1 MSKSCVMYPTVE
13 TPRGKERSKMFME
26 LGDILQDR
34 NATVDA
40 YYASISKWFEDY
52 GHDLKKNDQG
62 QWSGRDVL
70 ALTPVGDMF
79 PASTYGD
86 YMVRTYAGEQNHF
99 ETYDSA
105 FAAVREGNKDPIS
118 ERTPLV
124 PEVTEEGY
132 KLSYT
137 EDREAKADA
146 ERQAVLRGR
155 IMALLEHY
163 GIPVEH
169 FEAIEEGLR
178 QAGETVFLETAQ
190 ATNKLA
196 ALIRVANGS
205 SNEVLTEELA
215 HIALEFAPPALRERL
230 SNAISNTQV
239 KEMLGEE
246 FETYSELYEGSQ
258 DLLRREAMA
267 KLLTQHILG
276 QYEGKHS
283 SFLSRIWQAIKDL
296 FHGIT
301 DGAFLNEVERTDR
314 LFRDYA
320 SKIVAK
326 KALLSNEHL
335 SEIVK
340 GKSLYAAIANDT
352 GVRSQ
357 ISAIDKVGQLM
368 KSRINAFYSQT
379 INKGEMMK
387 TVLDED
393 RVEDISKARDFLG
406 AASGRVNYALGTAIA
421 VDAIDS
427 LIEGLTIMND
437 YASMVV
443 NQMQDVETLLNNNNA
458 DKDLVAY
465 NVSASLLR
473 NIYMVIANL
482 EENKT
487 LAGEIISMLNMRG
500 SEGGVQMSDKERER
514 LIKMA
519 TEIKSKLADHELEAK
534 KAVDKDN
541 LKEKMADLV
550 IDQIIKYF
558 VNAKDG
564 NGNPLF
570 KDADDAREALKNEIL
585 RDFGKYSSKS
595 NIFSAMLTPVGTNG
609 DLIHT
614 LMNRFIKVTEA
625 SANVAIIERT
635 EYAEKKLSE
644 IKEKYG
650 LENESQWALM
660 RDENGRITGEIVTP
674 FKWFEF
680 EEEKQKIAEKVED
693 HLGKMVK
700 DFRDKNGLN
709 PTAQIV
715 RGWKS
720 ALELKYIEEWEID
733 HGSSFTEEY
742 VIGTNPDGSEKVE
755 TFPGPHFKNEAY
767 DKLSEEQ
774 KAFVNAMYSLKRKLD
789 LSAGLKPE
797 PWKAPLIAKRGSSK
811 ELNPFKRIAA
821 TNWKQYLLGGVI
833 GIEEFEGVHTRDPL
847 GTLLFVH
854 KPKGYTQFGL
864 ELSKNPDVDYHTDP
878 ISMMKAYA
886 ATSAYYTRMSAIK
899 HIVELTRILDVEN
912 RGYNKRGNGVGRGKM
927 SDYDAF
933 INRTIYEKNVINDER
948 PDWDKRLDAVIDPFN
963 DLVYVTGL
971 GLNVVSGIKN
981 LINGFL
987 RATALGDSRTGYNAT
1002 SLVKAALLAHREI
1015 PNRWKFNKRGLID
1028 DPLTSLLFLMDSSH
1042 DGREAFMQGNVSQIR
1057 SLMSLFSTET
1067 LMAPLTMGDEWMK
1080 TSFAI
1085 AYLLNI
1091 EAGELN
1097 PVAKEEFKGKSLYDY
1112 MKSLE
1117 IPEGTKITKFVEEE
1131 LIKFSGA
1138 KDRQEMYDWLG
1149 GHSQRLLLG
1158 TQRVLGAYN
1167 DNDRAALNSYAI
1179 GRALLTFRN
1188 WMPVIISD
1196 MFRGTRYNVQNGE
1209 FEEGAYVTLWKMMH
1223 VKGKDGKNSISA
1235 MHALGTAAV
1244 AMFVPLMIFKNLR
1257 GAVQKKFNLTDMQ
1270 ANNLHRLGR
1279 SALIVHA
1286 MRAIADTL
1294 YLAMLTMGFSD
1305 DDDDEP
1311 WYEKLAEL
1319 AMHFIMS
1326 LTPILGPQAVKRG
1339 WIHTD
1344 LYDRMRRNY
1353 ARFNE
1358 AADNSTSSEMETARR
1373 YLNKEM
1379 KEISLGFI
1387 ADLYGLASAGS
1398 NELHPGD
1405 PIAFAM
1411 AMVQNNMLG
1420 DGAGVKKMDPV
1431 QSLESMATS
1440 GVAGYKTITNLLG
1453 GIGDTYNRIASNSQE
1468 GKKKANPTEWENENR
1483 YIEESDDSFIVKAWR
1498 RYKNDMENGSPA
1510 DKTFWNAF
1518 VVGLIGRNM
1527 FNIPF
1532 VGDQFREKQMKDIK
1546 KYQPSYLTP
1555 LPDSF
1560 FMKYENLAGE
1570 GLSDYE
1576 VFERGDSDDDGL
1588 NVAY

>member
-1 MSKSCVMYPTVE
+1 MYIDFNEV
-13 TPRGKERSKMFME
+13 
-26 LGDILQDR
+26 LGNRTDSA
-34 NATVDA
+34 NA
-40 YYASISKWFEDY
+40 YYASTSRWFQDY

-79 PASTYGD
+79 PASSYGS
-86 YMVRTYAGEQNHF
+86 YMVRTYAGEDNHF

-105 FAAVREGNKDPIS
+105 FAAVRKGNKDPIS

-163 GIPVEH
+163 GIPVEY

-230 SNAISNTQV
+230 SAGISNAQV
-239 KEMLGEE
+239 KEILGEE
-246 FETYSELYEGSQ
+246 LETYSELYEGSQ

-340 GKSLYAAIANDT
+340 GRSLYAAIANGT
-352 GVRSQ
+352 GIKNQV
-357 ISAIDKVGQLM
+357 AGLVKMAETM
-368 KSRINAFYSQT
+368 KSRVNAFYSQSVE
-379 INKGEMMK
+379 KGDLLK
-387 TVLDED
+387 AGLNED
-393 RVEDISKARDFLG
+393 RANEIDRTSSLLG
-406 AASGRVNYALGTAIA
+406 VASGRVNSALGTAIA
-421 VDAIDS
+421 VDAIDN
-427 LIEGLTIMND
+427 LIEGLTAMND
-437 YASMVV
+437 YASAVAG
-443 NQMQDVETLLNNNNA
+443 QMRDLETILGTSDK

-465 NVSASLLR
+465 NTSASLLR
-473 NIYMVIANL
+473 NMYMVLYNL
-482 EENKT
+482 EENQN
-487 LAGEIISMLNMRG
+487 LATQIINMLNIKSG
-500 SEGGVQMSDKERER
+500 SDSIQMSNAERER
-514 LIKMA
+514 LIA
-519 TEIKSKLADHELEAK
+519 FAEDIRYEIKKNKLKIADSL
-534 KAVDKDN
+534 DKDN
-541 LKEKMADLV
+541 LKSKMADII

-564 NGNPLF
+564 NGELLF
-570 KDADDAREALKNEIL
+570 DDEDAARTALRREIL
-585 RDFGKYSSKS
+585 EDAGKFSSKN
-595 NIFSAMLTPVGTNG
+595 NIFSAFLTPVATNG

-614 LMNRFIKVTEA
+614 LMARFIKVTEA
-625 SANVAIIERT
+625 KANAAVLERAKM
-635 EYAEKKLSE
+635 AEAKMTE
-644 IKEKYG
+644 IKKKYN

-660 RDENGRITGEIVTP
+660 RDEKGKITGEIVTP
-674 FKWFEF
+674 HKWLEF
-680 EEEKQKIAEKVED
+680 EAEKEKIAEKVEKE
-693 HLGKMVK
+693 LNRLMAEYRK
-700 DFRDKNGLN
+700 KNKAPMPSESIQDRRKN
-709 PTAQIV
+709 
-715 RGWKS
+715 
-720 ALELKYIEEWEID
+720 LEERYIEEWERD
-733 HGSSFTEEY
+733 HGSKFTEKY
-742 VIGTNPDGSEKVE
+742 IVGKNKDGSDKYE
-755 TFPGPHFKNEAY
+755 TLPGSFFDNKAY
-767 DKLSEEQ
+767 DKLSDGQ
-774 KAFVNAMYSLKRKLD
+774 KEFVDMMYDLKESLD
-789 LSAGLKPE
+789 LWSGLKPE
-797 PWKAPLIAKRGSSK
+797 PWKAPLVARRGSSK

-821 TNWKQYLLGGVI
+821 TNWRQYLLGGVI
-833 GIEEFEGVHTRDPL
+833 GIEEFEGVHTSDPL

-864 ELSKNPDVDYHTDP
+864 ELSKNPDVDYLTDP
-878 ISMMKAYA
+878 IGMMKAYA
-886 ATSAYYTRMSAIK
+886 ASSAYYTRMAAIK

-912 RGYNKRGNGVGRGKM
+912 RGYDGRVKGSSRNRM
-927 SDYDAF
+927 ADYDAF

-948 PDWDKRLDAVIDPFN
+948 PDWDKKLDAAMDPFN
-963 DLVYVTGL
+963 DLVYVSGL
-971 GLNVVSGIKN
+971 GLNAVSGIKN
-981 LINGFL
+981 LMNGFL

-1002 SLVKAALLAHREI
+1002 SLVKAILLAHREL
-1015 PNRWKFNKRGLID
+1015 PNRWKFNKRGIID

-1042 DGREAFMQGNVSQIR
+1042 DGRQAFMQGNVSHIR
-1057 SLMSLFSTET
+1057 SLQSLFAAET
-1067 LMAPLTMGDEWMK
+1067 LMAPLAMGDEWMK
-1080 TSFAI
+1080 QSFAI

-1097 PVAKEEFKGKSLYDY
+1097 KEAKEKFKGVSLYDY
-1112 MKSLE
+1112 MKSLKV
-1117 IPEGTKITKFVEEE
+1117 PEGAKMTKFVEQA
-1131 LIKFSGA
+1131 LMDFSGA
-1138 KDRQEMYDWLG
+1138 KDKEEMYNWLG

-1158 TQRVLGAYN
+1158 TQRTLGAYN
-1167 DNDRAALNSYAI
+1167 DNDRAAANSYAI
-1179 GRALLTFRN
+1179 GRAVLTLRS

-1196 MFRGTRYNVQNGE
+1196 MFRGTRYNVQNQE
-1209 FEEGAYVTLWKMMH
+1209 FEEGGYVTLWRMMH
-1223 VKGKDGKNSISA
+1223 VKGEDGKNSLSA
-1235 MHALGTAAV
+1235 MHVLGTAAV
-1244 AMFVPLMIFKNLR
+1244 AMFLPLMISKTFR
-1257 GAVQKKFNLTDMQ
+1257 GAVRKKFHLSDMQ

-1286 MRAIADTL
+1286 MRAINDTL

-1326 LTPILGPQAVKRG
+1326 LTPILGPQVVKRG
-1339 WIHTD
+1339 LIHTD

-1358 AADNSTSSEMETARR
+1358 AADNATSSDMETARR

-1379 KEISLGFI
+1379 KEISLGFV

-1411 AMVQNNMLG
+1411 AMVQNNVFG
-1420 DGAGVKKMDPV
+1420 AGAGVKKVDFG
-1431 QSLESMATS
+1431 QSIESMATS
-1440 GVAGYKTITNLLG
+1440 GVAGYKTMMSLFS

-1468 GKKKANPTEWENENR
+1468 GRKKANPTEWENENQ

-1510 DKTFWNAF
+1510 DKTFWNVF
-1518 VVGLIGRNM
+1518 IVGVIGRNM
-1527 FNIPF
+1527 FNVPF
-1532 VGDQFREKQMKDIK
+1532 INDQFREKQMKDIK

-1576 VFERGDSDDDGL
+1576 VFERSDSDGDGL
-1588 NVAY
+1588 DVAY

>member
-1 MSKSCVMYPTVE
+1 MGKSCVMYPTVE

-79 PASTYGD
+79 PASMYGD

-99 ETYDSA
+99 DNYQSVFT
-105 FAAVREGNKDPIS
+105 AVREGNKDPIS

-230 SNAISNTQV
+230 SNAISNAQV
-239 KEMLGEE
+239 KEILGEE

-267 KLLTQHILG
+267 KLLTKHILG
-276 QYEGKHS
+276 QYEGKYS

-340 GKSLYAAIANDT
+340 GKSLYAAIANST
-352 GVRSQ
+352 GIKNEIAGINR
-357 ISAIDKVGQLM
+357 IAEKL
-368 KSRINAFYSQT
+368 KSRINAFYSQSVK
-379 INKGEMMK
+379 KGELFK
-387 TVLDED
+387 TNLDED
-393 RVEDISKARDFLG
+393 RIDYIDGARNLLG
-406 AASGRVNYALGTAIA
+406 VASGRVNSALGTAIA
-421 VDAIDS
+421 VDAIDN
-427 LIEGLTIMND
+427 LIEGLTVMND
-437 YASMVV
+437 YASAVV
-443 NQMQDVETLLNNNNA
+443 DQMKDVDNILTNG
-458 DKDLVAY
+458 DKSLVAY

-473 NIYMVIANL
+473 NIYMVAKNL

-487 LAGEIISMLNMRG
+487 LANDIISMLNKTEG
-500 SEGGVQMSDKERER
+500 SEAIQMSDSERSR
-514 LIKMA
+514 LIEFTRSIKKKIADNQTDINASIDAYNLKDKMA
-519 TEIKSKLADHELEAK
+519 EII
-534 KAVDKDN
+534 
-541 LKEKMADLV
+541 
-550 IDQIIKYF
+550 IDQVIEYF
-558 VNAKDG
+558 KDAKDG
-564 NGNPLF
+564 YGNKLF
-570 KDADDAREALKNEIL
+570 KTEGEAREALKDEIL
-585 RDFGKYSSKS
+585 QDLGKYSSK
-595 NIFSAMLTPVGTNG
+595 NNKLSAFLTPVATNG
-609 DLIHT
+609 DLIHV
-614 LMNRFIKVTEA
+614 LIARFIKATENRGNMAIMARTEA
-625 SANVAIIERT
+625 T
-635 EYAEKKLSE
+635 ESKLTE
-644 IKEKYG
+644 IKEKYN
-650 LENESQWALM
+650 LQNEDQWSLR
-660 RDENGRITGEIVTP
+660 RDKNGRITGEIVSP
-674 FKWFEF
+674 FKWLEF
-680 EEEKQKIAEKVED
+680 EAEKEKIAEKVE
-693 HLGKMVK
+693 K
-700 DFRDKNGLN
+700 GLN
-709 PTAQIV
+709 EKLAEYRRIHKANMDYESVHQER
-715 RGWKS
+715 RG
-720 ALELKYIEEWEID
+720 LEEYYKEEWERE
-733 HGSSFTEEY
+733 HGSKLTEEY
-742 VIGTNPDGSEKVE
+742 IVGQREDGSDIVE
-755 TFPGPHFKNEAY
+755 TLPGDFFRNEEYYNLNDRQKEFVDTLY
-767 DKLSEEQ
+767 DIK
-774 KAFVNAMYSLKRKLD
+774 KDLD
-789 LSAGLKPE
+789 VWSGLKPE
-797 PWKAPLIAKRGSSK
+797 PWKLPLFARRGSSK
-811 ELNPFKRIAA
+811 ELNPVKRVAA
-821 TNWKQYLLGGVI
+821 INWKQKILGGVI
-833 GIEEFEGVHTRDPL
+833 GIEEYEGVHTKDPL

-864 ELSKNPDVDYHTDP
+864 ELSKNPDVDYLTDP
-878 ISMMKAYA
+878 IGAMKNYA
-886 ATSAYYTRMSAIK
+886 ASSAYYTRMAAIR

-912 RGYNKRGNGVGRGKM
+912 RNYNRHSEKGVGRDKM
-927 SDYDAF
+927 ADYDAF

-948 PDWDKRLDAVIDPFN
+948 PDWDKKLDAAMDPFN

-971 GLNVVSGIKN
+971 GLNAVSGIKN
-981 LINGFL
+981 IINGFL

-1002 SLVKAALLAHREI
+1002 SLVKAILLAHREI
-1015 PNRWKFNKRGLID
+1015 PNRWKFNKRGIVE

-1042 DGREAFMQGNVSQIR
+1042 DGREAFMQGNVSQVR

-1085 AYLLNI
+1085 AYLLNV

-1097 PVAKEEFKGKSLYDY
+1097 PEAKEKFKGKSLYDY
-1112 MKSLE
+1112 MKNLKA
-1117 IPEGTKITKFVEEE
+1117 PEGVRMTKFVEDS
-1131 LIKFSGA
+1131 LIAFSGA
-1138 KDRQEMYDWLG
+1138 KDREEMYNWLG

-1158 TQRVLGAYN
+1158 TQRTLGAYN
-1167 DNDRAALNSYAI
+1167 DNDRAAANSYAI
-1179 GRALLTFRN
+1179 GRAVLTFRN

-1196 MFRGTRYNVQNGE
+1196 MFRGTRYNAQNQE
-1209 FEEGAYVTLWKMMH
+1209 FEEGAYTTLWKMMH
-1223 VKGKDGKNSISA
+1223 VKGEDGKDSISA

-1244 AMFVPLMIFKNLR
+1244 AMFVPFMISKTLR
-1257 GAVQKKFNLTDMQ
+1257 GAVQKKFHLSDMQ

-1286 MRAIADTL
+1286 MRALTDTL
-1294 YLAMLTMGFSD
+1294 YVAMLTMGFAD

-1311 WYEKLAEL
+1311 WYETLAQL
-1319 AMHFIMS
+1319 ALHFLTS
-1326 LTPILGPQAVKRG
+1326 LTPLLGPYAVKLG
-1339 WIHTD
+1339 LIHTD

-1353 ARFNE
+1353 ARYNE
-1358 AADNSTSSEMETARR
+1358 AADKSTSQQLETAKRF
-1373 YLNKEM
+1373 LNKQM
-1379 KEISLGFI
+1379 KDISLGII

-1411 AMVQNNMLG
+1411 AMVQNNMFG
-1420 DGAGVKKMDPV
+1420 AGAGVKKMDFG
-1431 QSLESMATS
+1431 QSIESMATS
-1440 GVAGYKTITNLLG
+1440 GVAGYKTMMSLFS
-1453 GIGDTYNRIASNSQE
+1453 GIGDTYNRIVNNSQE

-1510 DKTFWNAF
+1510 DRTFWNVF
-1518 VVGLIGRNM
+1518 VVGIIGRNM
-1527 FNIPF
+1527 FNMPF
-1532 VGDQFREKQMKDIK
+1532 VGDSFREKQMKDIK
-1546 KYQPSYLTP
+1546 KYQPTYLTP
-1555 LPDSF
+1555 LPDNF
-1560 FMKYENLAGE
+1560 FMKYNNLAGDAV
-1570 GLSDYE
+1570 LDYG
-1576 VFERGDSDDDGL
+1576 VFHRDSDDDE
-1588 NVAY
+1588 

>member
-1 MSKSCVMYPTVE
+1 MFPIVE
-13 TPRGKERSKMFME
+13 TPRGKEKSQMFLDFNE
-26 LGDILQDR
+26 VLGSRTDSA
-34 NATVDA
+34 NA
-40 YYASISKWFEDY
+40 YYASTSRWFSDY

-62 QWSGRDVL
+62 QWSGRDAL

-79 PASTYGD
+79 PASSYGS
-86 YMVRTYAGEQNHF
+86 YMVRTYAGEDNHF
-99 ETYDSA
+99 DTYDSV
-105 FAAVREGNKDPIS
+105 FAAVRKGNKDSIS

-155 IMALLEHY
+155 VTALLEHY
-163 GIPVEH
+163 GIPVEY

-205 SNEVLTEELA
+205 SSEVLTEELA

-230 SNAISNTQV
+230 SAAISDAQV
-239 KEMLGEE
+239 KEILGDE

-267 KLLTQHILG
+267 KLLTKHILG

-283 SFLSRIWQAIKDL
+283 SFLRRIWQAIKDL

-335 SEIVK
+335 SEVLK
-340 GKSLYAAIANDT
+340 GKSLYAAITNGA

-357 ISAIDKVGQLM
+357 IAAVDKIGREM

-387 TVLDED
+387 TKLNED
-393 RVEDISKARDFLG
+393 RVGRINEAATLLG
-406 AASGRVNYALGTAIA
+406 VASGRVKSALGTAIA

-437 YASMVV
+437 YATMVV
-443 NQMQDVETLLNNNNA
+443 GQMRDIESLLQ
-458 DKDLVAY
+458 KEEGKEIDLVAY
-465 NVSASLLR
+465 NVAASLLR
-473 NIYMVIANL
+473 NIYMVMENL
-482 EENKT
+482 EENEKLARDLINT
-487 LAGEIISMLNMRG
+487 LKVESGNDSI
-500 SEGGVQMSDKERER
+500 QMSDSERQR
-514 LIKMA
+514 LIGMA
-519 TEIKSKLADHELEAK
+519 TEIESKLSEHRLSVEGAVK
-534 KAVDKDN
+534 KAN
-541 LKEKMADLV
+541 LREKMAEV
-550 IDQIIKYF
+550 VVDQIVRYF

-564 NGNPLF
+564 NGNLLF
-570 KDADDAREALKNEIL
+570 DNEEQARAALMKEIL
-585 RDFGKYSSKS
+585 SDTSKYTSRT
-595 NIFSAMLTPVGTNG
+595 NLLSALLTPVGTNT

-614 LMNRFIKVTEA
+614 LMARFIKTTEGQ
-625 SANVAIIERT
+625 ANMAVIQRT
-635 EYAEKKLSE
+635 KFTEEKLKE
-644 IKEKYG
+644 VKEKYN

-660 RDENGRITGEIVTP
+660 RDERGRITGEIVSP
-674 FKWFEF
+674 YRWLDFEA
-680 EEEKQKIAEKVED
+680 EKEKIAEKVEAD
-693 HLGKMVK
+693 IRGIINDYRKANRGKSMPSESIQNRRK
-700 DFRDKNGLN
+700 M
-709 PTAQIV
+709 
-715 RGWKS
+715 
-720 ALELKYIEEWEID
+720 LEEAYIEEWERE
-733 HGSSFTEEY
+733 HGSFFTENLI
-742 VIGTNPDGSEKVE
+742 VGTNKDGSDRYE
-755 TFPGPHFKNEAY
+755 TLPGPFFENKAY
-767 DKLSEEQ
+767 DKLSDGQ
-774 KAFVNAMYSLKRKLD
+774 KEFVDLMYDLKESLDRW
-789 LSAGLKPE
+789 SGLKPE
-797 PWKAPLIAKRGSSK
+797 PWKAPLIARQGSSK

-821 TNWKQYLLGGVI
+821 TNWKQYILGGVV
-833 GIEEFEGVHTRDPL
+833 GIEEYEGVHTRDPL
-847 GTLLFVH
+847 GTMLFVH

-864 ELSKNPDVDYHTDP
+864 ELSKNPDVDYLTDP
-878 ISMMKAYA
+878 IGMMKAYA
-886 ATSAYYTRMSAIK
+886 ASSAYYTRMAAIK
-899 HIVELTRILDVEN
+899 HIVELTRILDIEA
-912 RGYNKRGNGVGRGKM
+912 RGYSERSGGKRNRM
-927 SDYDAF
+927 SDYDSF

-948 PDWDKRLDAVIDPFN
+948 PDWDKRMDAVMDPFN
-963 DLVYVTGL
+963 DLVYVSGL
-971 GLNVVSGIKN
+971 GLNAVSGIKN

-1002 SLVKAALLAHREI
+1002 TLVKAIIVAHREI
-1015 PNRWKFNKRGLID
+1015 PNRWKFNKRGIID

-1042 DGREAFMQGNVSQIR
+1042 DGRQAFMQGNISQVR
-1057 SLMSLFSTET
+1057 SLQSLFATET

-1085 AYLLNI
+1085 AYLLNV

-1097 PVAKEEFKGKSLYDY
+1097 QEAKEKFKGVSLYDY
-1112 MKSLE
+1112 MKGLKA
-1117 IPEGTKITKFVEEE
+1117 PEGTKMTKFVEQA
-1131 LIKFSGA
+1131 LIDFSGA
-1138 KDRQEMYDWLG
+1138 KTKEEMYNWLG

-1158 TQRVLGAYN
+1158 TQRTLGAYN

-1209 FEEGAYVTLWKMMH
+1209 FEEGAYTTLWKMMH
-1223 VKGKDGKNSISA
+1223 VKGEDGKNSISA

-1244 AMFVPLMIFKNLR
+1244 AMFVPLMISKTLR
-1257 GAVQKKFNLTDMQ
+1257 GAVQKKFHLSDMQ

-1286 MRAIADTL
+1286 MRAITDTL

-1319 AMHFIMS
+1319 AMHFLMS
-1326 LTPILGPQAVKRG
+1326 LTPLLGPLAVK
-1339 WIHTD
+1339 WDLIHTD

-1358 AADNSTSSEMETARR
+1358 AADNATSSEMESARR
-1373 YLNKEM
+1373 HLNKEM

-1420 DGAGVKKMDPV
+1420 DGAGMKKMDFS
-1431 QSLESMATS
+1431 QSIESMATS

-1468 GKKKANPTEWENENR
+1468 GRKKANPTEWENENR

-1510 DKTFWNAF
+1510 DKTFWNVF
-1518 VVGLIGRNM
+1518 IVGVIGRNM
-1527 FNIPF
+1527 FNMPF

-1576 VFERGDSDDDGL
+1576 VFERGDSDGDGL
-1588 NVAY
+1588 DVAY

>member
-1 MSKSCVMYPTVE
+1 MFPMVE
-13 TPRGKERSKMFME
+13 TPRGKEKSQMFLDFNE
-26 LGDILQDR
+26 VLGNRTDSA
-34 NATVDA
+34 NA
-40 YYASISKWFEDY
+40 YYASTSRWFQDY

-79 PASTYGD
+79 PASSYGS
-86 YMVRTYAGEQNHF
+86 YMVRTYAGEDNHF
-99 ETYDSA
+99 DTYESA
-105 FAAVREGNKDPIS
+105 FEAVRKGNKDPIS

-124 PEVTEEGY
+124 PGVTEEGY

-163 GIPVEH
+163 GIPVEY

-196 ALIRVANGS
+196 ALIRVANDS
-205 SNEVLTEELA
+205 SNKVLTEELA

-230 SNAISNTQV
+230 SAAISDAQV
-239 KEMLGEE
+239 KEILGNEY
-246 FETYSELYEGSQ
+246 ETYRELYEGSQ
-258 DLLRREAMA
+258 DLMRREAMA
-267 KLLTQHILG
+267 KLLTKHIIG

-301 DGAFLNEVERTDR
+301 DGAFLNEIERTDR

-340 GKSLYAAIANDT
+340 GKSLYAAIANGTGIKNQVAGLVEIADT
-352 GVRSQ
+352 
-357 ISAIDKVGQLM
+357 M
-368 KSRINAFYSQT
+368 KSRVNAFYAQSVK
-379 INKGEMMK
+379 KGDLLK
-387 TVLDED
+387 AGLNED
-393 RVEDISKARDFLG
+393 RANEIDRTSSLLG
-406 AASGRVNYALGTAIA
+406 VASGRVNSALGTAIA
-421 VDAIDS
+421 VDAIDN
-427 LIEGLTIMND
+427 LIEGLTAMND
-437 YASMVV
+437 YASAVAG
-443 NQMQDVETLLNNNNA
+443 QM
-458 DKDLVAY
+458 KDLETILQGSKKDLIAY
-465 NVSASLLR
+465 NTSASLLR
-473 NIYMVIANL
+473 NMYMVLYNL
-482 EENKT
+482 EENERIT
-487 LAGEIISMLNMRG
+487 IQIIDMLNIKYG
-500 SEGGVQMSDKERER
+500 QDSIQMSNTERER
-514 LIKMA
+514 LISFA
-519 TEIKSKLADHELEAK
+519 ESIRDEIRKNKLKIADSLDKNDLKS
-534 KAVDKDN
+534 
-541 LKEKMADLV
+541 KMADIV

-558 VNAKDG
+558 VDAKDG
-564 NGNPLF
+564 NGGRLF
-570 KDADDAREALKNEIL
+570 ENEDAAREALRNEIL
-585 RDFGKYSSKS
+585 NDIGRFSSKN
-595 NIFSAMLTPVGTNG
+595 NIFAAFLTPVATNG

-614 LMNRFIKVTEA
+614 LMSRFIKATETRA
-625 SANVAIIERT
+625 HAAIMERT
-635 EYAEKKLSE
+635 EMTESKLTE
-644 IKEKYG
+644 IKKKYN

-660 RDENGRITGEIVTP
+660 RDKNGRITGEIVTP
-674 FKWFEF
+674 HKWLEF
-680 EEEKQKIAEKVED
+680 EAEKEKIKEKV
-693 HLGKMVK
+693 
-700 DFRDKNGLN
+700 DKELN
-709 PTAQIV
+709 RLMAEYRKANNAPMPSESIQD
-715 RGWKS
+715 RRRS
-720 ALELKYIEEWEID
+720 LEMAYTEEWERE
-733 HGSSFTEEY
+733 HGSKFTEKY
-742 VIGTNPDGSEKVE
+742 IVGKNKDGSDIYE
-755 TFPGPHFKNEAY
+755 TLPGPFFDNEAY
-767 DKLSEEQ
+767 DKLNDGQ
-774 KAFVNAMYSLKRKLD
+774 KEFVDAMYDLKESLD
-789 LSAGLKPE
+789 LWSGLKPE
-797 PWKAPLIAKRGSSK
+797 PWKAPLIARRGSSK

-821 TNWKQYLLGGVI
+821 TNWNQYILGGVV
-833 GIEEFEGVHTRDPL
+833 GIEEFEGVHTSDPL

-864 ELSKNPDVDYHTDP
+864 ELSKNPDVDYQTDP
-878 ISMMKAYA
+878 ISMMKSYA
-886 ATSAYYTRMSAIK
+886 TSSAYYTRMAAIK

-912 RGYNKRGNGVGRGKM
+912 RGYNSRTKGSSRNRM
-927 SDYDAF
+927 ADYDAF

-948 PDWDKRLDAVIDPFN
+948 SDWDKKLDAVMDPFN

-971 GLNVVSGIKN
+971 GLNAVSGVKN

-1002 SLVKAALLAHREI
+1002 SLMKAILLAHREI
-1015 PNRWKFNKRGLID
+1015 PNRWKFNKMGIVE
-1028 DPLTSLLFLMDSSH
+1028 DPLTSLLFLMDSGH
-1042 DGREAFMQGNVSQIR
+1042 DGREAFMQGNVSQLR
-1057 SLMSLFSTET
+1057 SLMSLFSTNT

-1080 TSFAI
+1080 QSFAI
-1085 AYLLNI
+1085 AYLLNV
-1091 EAGELN
+1091 EAGELDQA
-1097 PVAKEEFKGKSLYDY
+1097 AKEKFKGKSLYDY
-1112 MKSLE
+1112 MKDLKA
-1117 IPEGTKITKFVEEE
+1117 PEGEKMTKFVEQA
-1131 LIKFSGA
+1131 LIDFSGA
-1138 KDRQEMYDWLG
+1138 KTKEAMYDWLG

-1158 TQRVLGAYN
+1158 TQRALGAYN
-1167 DNDRAALNSYAI
+1167 DSDRAAANSYAI
-1179 GRALLTFRN
+1179 GRAVLTFRN

-1196 MFRGTRYNVQNGE
+1196 MFRGTRFNVQNQE
-1209 FEEGAYVTLWKMMH
+1209 FEEGGYVTLWRMMH
-1223 VKGKDGKNSISA
+1223 VKDKDGKNSISA

-1244 AMFVPLMIFKNLR
+1244 AMFLPLMIFKTLR

-1286 MRAIADTL
+1286 MRAITDTL
-1294 YLAMLTMGFSD
+1294 YLAMLTMGFAD

-1319 AMHFIMS
+1319 AMHFLMS
-1326 LTPILGPQAVKRG
+1326 LTPLLGPLAVK
-1339 WIHTD
+1339 WDLIHTD

-1358 AADNSTSSEMETARR
+1358 AADNATSSEMESARR
-1373 YLNKEM
+1373 HLNKEM

-1387 ADLYGLASAGS
+1387 ADLYGIASAGS

-1411 AMVQNNMLG
+1411 AMVQNNMFG
-1420 DGAGVKKMDPV
+1420 AGAGVKKMDPA

-1440 GVAGYKTITNLLG
+1440 GVAGYKTITNILG

-1468 GKKKANPTEWENENR
+1468 GRKKTNPTEWENENR

-1510 DKTFWNAF
+1510 DKTFWNVF
-1518 VVGLIGRNM
+1518 IVGIIGRNM
-1527 FNIPF
+1527 FNVPF
-1532 VGDQFREKQMKDIK
+1532 INDEFREKQMKDIK

-1560 FMKYENLAGE
+1560 FMKYEGLAGE
-1570 GLSDYE
+1570 DLSDYE
-1576 VFERGDSDDDGL
+1576 VFERGDSDGDGL
-1588 NVAY
+1588 DVAY

>member
-1 MSKSCVMYPTVE
+1 MSKSCVMYPTVN
-13 TPRGKERSKMFME
+13 TPRGEERSKMFIE
-26 LGDILQDR
+26 LGEVLQDR

-79 PASTYGD
+79 PTSTYGS
-86 YMVRTYAGEQNHF
+86 YMVRTYAGEQNYF
-99 ETYDSA
+99 DNYQSA
-105 FAAVREGNKDPIS
+105 FEAVRKGNKDSIS
-118 ERTPLV
+118 ERAPLV
-124 PEVTEEGY
+124 PVVTEEGY

-155 IMALLEHY
+155 ITALLEHY
-163 GIPVEH
+163 GIPVEY

-205 SNEVLTEELA
+205 SSEVLTEELA
-215 HIALEFAPPALRERL
+215 HIALEFAPPALRGRL
-230 SNAISNTQV
+230 SAAISDAQV
-239 KEMLGEE
+239 KEILGEE
-246 FETYSELYEGSQ
+246 FETYSKLYEGSQ

-301 DGAFLNEVERTDR
+301 DGVFLNEVERTDR

-340 GKSLYAAIANDT
+340 GKSLYAAIANGT
-352 GVRSQ
+352 GIKNQVEGLVE
-357 ISAIDKVGQLM
+357 IGKTL
-368 KSRINAFYSQT
+368 KSRINAFYSQSVK
-379 INKGEMMK
+379 KGDLLK
-387 TVLDED
+387 AGLNED
-393 RVEDISKARDFLG
+393 RVNEIDRTSSLLG
-406 AASGRVNYALGTAIA
+406 VASGRVNSALGTAIA
-421 VDAIDS
+421 VDAIDN
-427 LIEGLTIMND
+427 LIEGLTAMND
-437 YASMVV
+437 YASAVAG
-443 NQMQDVETLLNNNNA
+443 QM
-458 DKDLVAY
+458 KDLETILQDGKKDLIAY
-465 NVSASLLR
+465 NISASLLR
-473 NIYMVIANL
+473 NMYMVLYNL
-482 EENKT
+482 EENKSIAT
-487 LAGEIISMLNMRG
+487 QIIDMLNIKSGSKSIQMSNAERQRLIAFAENIRGEI
-500 SEGGVQMSDKERER
+500 KEN
-514 LIKMA
+514 
-519 TEIKSKLADHELEAK
+519 KSKVEALL
-534 KAVDKDN
+534 DKDG
-541 LKEKMADLV
+541 LKGKMADIV
-550 IDQIIKYF
+550 VDQIIGYF
-558 VNAKDG
+558 VDAKDG
-564 NGNPLF
+564 NGNRLF
-570 KDADDAREALKNEIL
+570 AEEGQARDTLREEVLKG
-585 RDFGKYSSKS
+585 FGEFSSRN
-595 NIFSAMLTPVGTNG
+595 NIFAAFLTPVATNG

-614 LMNRFIKVTEA
+614 LMSRFIKATETRA
-625 SANVAIIERT
+625 HAAIMERT
-635 EYAEKKLSE
+635 EMTESKLTE
-644 IKEKYG
+644 IKEKYN

-660 RDENGRITGEIVTP
+660 RDKNGRITGEIVTP
-674 FKWFEF
+674 HKWIEF
-680 EEEKQKIAEKVED
+680 EAEKEKIREKV
-693 HLGKMVK
+693 
-700 DFRDKNGLN
+700 DKELN
-709 PTAQIV
+709 RLMAEYRKANNAPMPSESIQD
-715 RGWKS
+715 RRRS
-720 ALELKYIEEWEID
+720 LEMAYTEEWERE
-733 HGSSFTEEY
+733 HGSKFTEKY
-742 VIGTNPDGSEKVE
+742 IVGKNKDGSDIYE
-755 TFPGPHFKNEAY
+755 TLPGPFFDNEAY
-767 DKLSEEQ
+767 DKLNDGQ
-774 KAFVNAMYSLKRKLD
+774 KEFVDAMYDIKESLD
-789 LSAGLKPE
+789 LWSGLKPE
-797 PWKAPLIAKRGSSK
+797 PWKAPLIARRGSSK

-833 GIEEFEGVHTRDPL
+833 GIEEFEGVHTSDPL

-864 ELSKNPDVDYHTDP
+864 ELSKNPDVDYNTDP
-878 ISMMKAYA
+878 IGMMKAYA
-886 ATSAYYTRMSAIK
+886 TSSAYYTRMAAIK

-912 RGYNKRGNGVGRGKM
+912 RGYNSSTKGSSRNRM
-927 SDYDAF
+927 ADYDAF

-948 PDWDKRLDAVIDPFN
+948 PDWDKKLDAVMDPFN

-971 GLNVVSGIKN
+971 GLNAVSGVKN

-1002 SLVKAALLAHREI
+1002 SLMKAILLAHREI
-1015 PNRWKFNKRGLID
+1015 PNRWKFNKMGIVE
-1028 DPLTSLLFLMDSSH
+1028 DPLTSLLFLMDSGH
-1042 DGREAFMQGNVSQIR
+1042 DGREAFMQGNVSQLR
-1057 SLMSLFSTET
+1057 SFMSLFSANT

-1080 TSFAI
+1080 QSFAI
-1085 AYLLNI
+1085 AYLLNV
-1091 EAGELN
+1091 EAGELD
-1097 PVAKEEFKGKSLYDY
+1097 PAAKEKFKGKSLYDY
-1112 MKSLE
+1112 MKDLKA
-1117 IPEGTKITKFVEEE
+1117 PEGEKMTKFVEQA
-1131 LIKFSGA
+1131 LIDFSGA
-1138 KDRQEMYDWLG
+1138 KTKEAMYDWLG

-1158 TQRVLGAYN
+1158 TQRTLGAYN
-1167 DNDRAALNSYAI
+1167 DSDRAAANSYAI

-1196 MFRGTRYNVQNGE
+1196 MFRGTRFNVQNQE
-1209 FEEGAYVTLWKMMH
+1209 FEEGGYVTLWRMMH

-1244 AMFVPLMIFKNLR
+1244 AMFLPLMIFKTLR

-1286 MRAIADTL
+1286 MRAITDTL
-1294 YLAMLTMGFSD
+1294 YLAMLTMGFAD

-1319 AMHFIMS
+1319 AMHFLMS
-1326 LTPILGPQAVKRG
+1326 LTPLLGPLAVK
-1339 WIHTD
+1339 WDLIHTD

-1358 AADNSTSSEMETARR
+1358 AADNATSSEMESARR
-1373 YLNKEM
+1373 HLNKEM

-1387 ADLYGLASAGS
+1387 ADLYGIASAGS

-1411 AMVQNNMLG
+1411 AMVQNNMFG
-1420 DGAGVKKMDPV
+1420 AGAGVKKMDPA

-1440 GVAGYKTITNLLG
+1440 GVAGYKTITNILG

-1468 GKKKANPTEWENENR
+1468 GRKKTNPTEWENENR

-1510 DKTFWNAF
+1510 DKTFWNVF
-1518 VVGLIGRNM
+1518 IVGIIGRNM
-1527 FNIPF
+1527 FNMPF
-1532 VGDQFREKQMKDIK
+1532 INDQFREKQMKDIK

-1570 GLSDYE
+1570 DLSDYE
-1576 VFERGDSDDDGL
+1576 VFERGDSDGDGL
-1588 NVAY
+1588 DVAY

>member
-1 MSKSCVMYPTVE
+1 MVE
-13 TPRGKERSKMFME
+13 TPRGKEKSQMFLDFNE
-26 LGDILQDR
+26 VLGNRTDSA
-34 NATVDA
+34 NA
-40 YYASISKWFEDY
+40 YYASTSRWFTDY

-79 PASTYGD
+79 PASSYGS
-86 YMVRTYAGEQNHF
+86 YMVRTYAGEDNHF
-99 ETYDSA
+99 DTYDSV
-105 FAAVREGNKDPIS
+105 FAAVRKGNKDSIS

-137 EDREAKADA
+137 KDREAKADA

-230 SNAISNTQV
+230 SNAISNAQV
-239 KEMLGEE
+239 KEILGEE

-276 QYEGKHS
+276 QYEGRHS
-283 SFLSRIWQAIKDL
+283 SFLNRIWQAIKDL

-301 DGAFLNEVERTDR
+301 DGVFLNEVERTDR

-340 GKSLYAAIANDT
+340 GKSLYAAIANQT
-352 GVRSQ
+352 GIKNEVTGINR
-357 ISAIDKVGQLM
+357 IAEKL
-368 KSRINAFYSQT
+368 KSRINAFYSQSVK
-379 INKGEMMK
+379 KGELFR
-387 TVLDED
+387 TNLDED
-393 RVEDISKARDFLG
+393 RIDYIDGARNLLG
-406 AASGRVNYALGTAIA
+406 VASGRVNSALGTAIA
-421 VDAIDS
+421 VDAIDN
-427 LIEGLTIMND
+427 LIEGLTVMND
-437 YASMVV
+437 YASAVV
-443 NQMQDVETLLNNNNA
+443 NQMQDVESILNSG
-458 DKDLVAY
+458 DKSLVAY

-473 NIYMVIANL
+473 NIYMVAKNL

-487 LAGEIISMLNMRG
+487 LANDIISML
-500 SEGGVQMSDKERER
+500 SETEDSEAIQMSDSERAR
-514 LIKMA
+514 LIDFAGK
-519 TEIKSKLADHELEAK
+519 IKKKISDH
-534 KAVDKDN
+534 KAEVDASIDAYN
-541 LKEKMADLV
+541 LKEKMAEII
-550 IDQIIKYF
+550 IDQVIEYF
-558 VNAKDG
+558 KDAKDG
-564 NGNPLF
+564 YGNKLF
-570 KDADDAREALKNEIL
+570 ENEGQARAALRREIIEDL
-585 RDFGKYSSKS
+585 GKYSSK
-595 NIFSAMLTPVGTNG
+595 NNKLSAFLTPVTTNG
-609 DLIHT
+609 DLIHV
-614 LMNRFIKVTEA
+614 LIARFIKSTEA
-625 SANVAIIERT
+625 RGNMAIIART
-635 EYAEKKLSE
+635 GMTESKLTE
-644 IKEKYG
+644 IKEKYN
-650 LENESQWALM
+650 LQDESQWSLR
-660 RDENGRITGEIVTP
+660 RDKNGRITGEIVSQ
-674 FKWFEF
+674 FKWMEF
-680 EEEKQKIAEKVED
+680 EAEKEKIKEKVE
-693 HLGKMVK
+693 KA
-700 DFRDKNGLN
+700 LN
-709 PTAQIV
+709 EKLAEYRRIHKANMDYESIQQER
-715 RGWKS
+715 RGIE
-720 ALELKYIEEWEID
+720 ELHKEEWERE
-733 HGSSFTEEY
+733 HGSKLTEEY
-742 VIGTNPDGSEKVE
+742 IVGQREDGSDIVE
-755 TFPGPHFKNEAY
+755 TYPGDFFRNEEY
-767 DKLSEEQ
+767 DKLSDGQ
-774 KAFVNAMYSLKRKLD
+774 KEFVDALWDIKKDLD
-789 LSAGLKPE
+789 IWSGLTPE
-797 PWKAPLIAKRGSSK
+797 PWKLPLIARQGSSK
-811 ELNPFKRIAA
+811 ELNPFKRVAA
-821 TNWKQYLLGGVI
+821 INWKQKILGGVV
-833 GIEEFEGVHTRDPL
+833 GIEEYEGVHTKDPL

-864 ELSKNPDVDYHTDP
+864 ELSKNPDVDYQTDP
-878 ISMMKAYA
+878 IGAMKAYA
-886 ATSAYYTRMSAIK
+886 ASSAYYTRMAAIR

-912 RGYNKRGNGVGRGKM
+912 RGYHSGEGGVGRDKM
-927 SDYDAF
+927 ADYDAF

-948 PDWDKRLDAVIDPFN
+948 PDWDKKLDAIMDPFN

-971 GLNVVSGIKN
+971 GLNAVSGIKN

-1002 SLVKAALLAHREI
+1002 TLVKAILLAHREI
-1015 PNRWKFNKRGLID
+1015 PNRWKFNKRGIVE

-1042 DGREAFMQGNVSQIR
+1042 DGRQAFMQGNVSQVR

-1080 TSFAI
+1080 QSFAI
-1085 AYLLNI
+1085 AYLLNV

-1097 PVAKEEFKGKSLYDY
+1097 PAAKEEFKGQSLYDY
-1112 MKSLE
+1112 MKNLKA
-1117 IPEGTKITKFVEEE
+1117 PEGVKMTKFVEDA

-1138 KDRQEMYDWLG
+1138 KDREAMYDWLG

-1158 TQRVLGAYN
+1158 TQRTLGAYN
-1167 DNDRAALNSYAI
+1167 DNDRAAANSYAI
-1179 GRALLTFRN
+1179 GRAVLTFRS

-1196 MFRGTRYNVQNGE
+1196 MFRGTRYNAQNQE
-1209 FEEGAYVTLWKMMH
+1209 FEEGAYTTLWRMMH
-1223 VKGKDGKNSISA
+1223 VKGEDGKNSISA

-1244 AMFVPLMIFKNLR
+1244 AMFVPLMISKTLR
-1257 GAVQKKFNLTDMQ
+1257 GKVQKAFHLSDMQ

-1286 MRAIADTL
+1286 MRALTDTL
-1294 YLAMLTMGFSD
+1294 YVAMLTMGFAD

-1311 WYEKLAEL
+1311 WYETLANL
-1319 AMHFIMS
+1319 ALHFLMS
-1326 LTPILGPQAVKRG
+1326 LAPILGPYAVKLG
-1339 WIHTD
+1339 LIHTD

-1353 ARFNE
+1353 ARYNE
-1358 AADNSTSSEMETARR
+1358 AADKATTQQLETAKRF
-1373 YLNKEM
+1373 LNKQM
-1379 KEISLGFI
+1379 KDISLGII

-1411 AMVQNNMLG
+1411 AMVQNNMFG
-1420 DGAGVKKMDPV
+1420 AGAGVKKMDFG
-1431 QSLESMATS
+1431 QSIESMATS
-1440 GVAGYKTITNLLG
+1440 GVAGYKTMMSLFS
-1453 GIGDTYNRIASNSQE
+1453 GIGDTYNRIANNSQE
-1468 GKKKANPTEWENENR
+1468 GRKKANPTEWENENR

-1510 DKTFWNAF
+1510 DRTFWNVF
-1518 VVGLIGRNM
+1518 VVGIVGRNM
-1527 FNIPF
+1527 FGMPF

-1546 KYQPSYLTP
+1546 KYQPTYLTP
-1555 LPDSF
+1555 LPDNF
-1560 FMKYENLAGE
+1560 FMKYNNLAGDAVLE
-1570 GLSDYE
+1570 YG
-1576 VFERGDSDDDGL
+1576 VFHRDDDDGE
-1588 NVAY
+1588 

>member
-1 MSKSCVMYPTVE
+1 MFPMVK
-13 TPRGKERSKMFME
+13 TPRGEEKSQMFLDFSE
-26 LGDILQDR
+26 VLGDRDD
-34 NATVDA
+34 TVNA
-40 YYASISKWFEDY
+40 YYASTSRWFSDY

-79 PASTYGD
+79 PASSYGS
-86 YMVRTYAGEQNHF
+86 YMVRTYAGKDNHF
-99 ETYDSA
+99 DTYDSA
-105 FAAVREGNKDPIS
+105 FAAVRKGNKDSIS

-124 PEVTEEGY
+124 PVVTEEGY

-137 EDREAKADA
+137 EDREAKDDA
-146 ERQAVLRGR
+146 ERQTVLRGR

-163 GIPVEH
+163 GIPVEY
-169 FEAIEEGLR
+169 FKAIEEGLR

-205 SNEVLTEELA
+205 SSEVLTEELA
-215 HIALEFAPPALRERL
+215 HIALEFAPPVLRERL
-230 SNAISNTQV
+230 SAAISDTQV
-239 KEMLGEE
+239 NEILGEE
-246 FETYSELYEGSQ
+246 FETYSELYGGSQ
-258 DLLRREAMA
+258 DLMRREAMA

-335 SEIVK
+335 SEVLK
-340 GKSLYAAIANDT
+340 GKSLYAAITNGA

-357 ISAIDKVGQLM
+357 IAAVDKIGREM

-387 TVLDED
+387 TKLNED
-393 RVEDISKARDFLG
+393 RVDQINEAATLLSV
-406 AASGRVNYALGTAIA
+406 ASGRVKSALGTAIA

-437 YASMVV
+437 YATMVV
-443 NQMQDVETLLNNNNA
+443 GQMRDIESLLQ
-458 DKDLVAY
+458 KEEGKEIDLVAY
-465 NVSASLLR
+465 NVAASLLR
-473 NIYMVIANL
+473 NIYMVMENL
-482 EENKT
+482 EENEKLARDLINT
-487 LAGEIISMLNMRG
+487 LKVESGNDSI
-500 SEGGVQMSDKERER
+500 QMSDSERQR
-514 LIKMA
+514 LIGMA
-519 TEIKSKLADHELEAK
+519 TEIESKLSEHRLSVEGAVK
-534 KAVDKDN
+534 KAN
-541 LKEKMADLV
+541 LREKTAEV
-550 IDQIIKYF
+550 VVDQIVRYF

-564 NGNPLF
+564 NGNLLF
-570 KDADDAREALKNEIL
+570 ANEEQARAALMQEIL
-585 RDFGKYSSKS
+585 SDTSKYTSRT
-595 NIFSAMLTPVGTNG
+595 NLLSALLTPVGTNT

-614 LMNRFIKVTEA
+614 LMARFIKTTEGH
-625 SANVAIIERT
+625 ANMAVMQRT
-635 EYAEKKLSE
+635 KFTEEKLKKV
-644 IKEKYG
+644 KEKYN

-660 RDENGRITGEIVTP
+660 RDERGRITGEIVSP
-674 FKWFEF
+674 YRWLDFEA
-680 EEEKQKIAEKVED
+680 EKEKIAEKVEAD
-693 HLGKMVK
+693 IRDIINDYRKANGGKSMPSESIQNRRK
-700 DFRDKNGLN
+700 M
-709 PTAQIV
+709 
-715 RGWKS
+715 
-720 ALELKYIEEWEID
+720 LEEAYIEEWERE
-733 HGSSFTEEY
+733 HGSFFTENLI
-742 VIGTNPDGSEKVE
+742 VGTNKDGSDRYE
-755 TFPGPHFKNEAY
+755 TLPGPFFENKAY
-767 DKLSEEQ
+767 DKLSDGQ
-774 KAFVNAMYSLKRKLD
+774 KEFVDLMYDLKESLDRW
-789 LSAGLKPE
+789 SGLKPE
-797 PWKAPLIAKRGSSK
+797 PWKAPLIARQGSSK

-821 TNWKQYLLGGVI
+821 TNWKQYILGGVV
-833 GIEEFEGVHTRDPL
+833 GIEEYEGVHTRDPL
-847 GTLLFVH
+847 GTMLFVH

-864 ELSKNPDVDYHTDP
+864 ELSKNPDVDYLTDP
-878 ISMMKAYA
+878 IGMMKAYA
-886 ATSAYYTRMSAIK
+886 ASSAYYTRMAAIK
-899 HIVELTRILDVEN
+899 HIVELTRILDIEA
-912 RGYNKRGNGVGRGKM
+912 RGYSERSGGKRNRM
-927 SDYDAF
+927 SDYDSF

-948 PDWDKRLDAVIDPFN
+948 PDWDKRIDAVMDPFN
-963 DLVYVTGL
+963 DLVYVSGL
-971 GLNVVSGIKN
+971 GLNAVSGIKN

-1002 SLVKAALLAHREI
+1002 TLVKAILVAHREI
-1015 PNRWKFNKRGLID
+1015 PNRWKFNKRGIID

-1042 DGREAFMQGNVSQIR
+1042 DGRQAFMQGNISQVR
-1057 SLMSLFSTET
+1057 SLQSLFATET

-1097 PVAKEEFKGKSLYDY
+1097 PEAKEKFKGVSLYDY
-1112 MKSLE
+1112 MKGLKAS
-1117 IPEGTKITKFVEEE
+1117 EGAKMTKFVEQA
-1131 LIKFSGA
+1131 LIDFSGA
-1138 KDRQEMYDWLG
+1138 KTKEEMYNWLG

-1158 TQRVLGAYN
+1158 TQRTLGAYN
-1167 DNDRAALNSYAI
+1167 DNDRAAMNSYAI

-1196 MFRGTRYNVQNGE
+1196 VFRGTRYNVQNGE
-1209 FEEGAYVTLWKMMH
+1209 FEEGAYTTLWKMMH
-1223 VKGKDGKNSISA
+1223 VKGEDGRNSISA
-1235 MHALGTAAV
+1235 MHTLGTAAV
-1244 AMFVPLMIFKNLR
+1244 AMFVPFMISKTLR
-1257 GAVQKKFNLTDMQ
+1257 GAVQKKFHLTDMQ

-1286 MRAIADTL
+1286 MRAITDTL

-1326 LTPILGPQAVKRG
+1326 LTPLLGPLAVK
-1339 WIHTD
+1339 WDLIHTD

-1358 AADNSTSSEMETARR
+1358 AADNATSSEMESARR
-1373 YLNKEM
+1373 HLNKEM
-1379 KEISLGFI
+1379 KEINLGFI

-1420 DGAGVKKMDPV
+1420 NGAGMKKMDFS
-1431 QSLESMATS
+1431 QSIESMATS

-1453 GIGDTYNRIASNSQE
+1453 GIGDTYNRIAGNSQE
-1468 GKKKANPTEWENENR
+1468 GRKKANPTEWENENR

-1510 DKTFWNAF
+1510 DKTFWNVF
-1518 VVGLIGRNM
+1518 IVGVIGRNM
-1527 FNIPF
+1527 FNTPF

-1576 VFERGDSDDDGL
+1576 VFERGDSDGDGL
-1588 NVAY
+1588 DVAY

>member
-1 MSKSCVMYPTVE
+1 MSKSCVMYPTVS
-13 TPRGKERSKMFME
+13 TPRGEERSKMFIE
-26 LGDILQDR
+26 LGDVLQDR

-62 QWSGRDVL
+62 QWSGQDIL

-79 PASTYGD
+79 PASSYGS
-86 YMVRTYAGEQNHF
+86 YMVRTYAGKNNHF
-99 ETYDSA
+99 DTYGSA
-105 FAAVREGNKDPIS
+105 FEAVRRGNKDPIS
-118 ERTPLV
+118 ERTPLI

-163 GIPVEH
+163 GIPVEY

-215 HIALEFAPPALRERL
+215 HIALEFAPPTLRERL
-230 SNAISNTQV
+230 SAGISNAQV
-239 KEMLGEE
+239 KEVLGDE
-246 FETYSELYEGSQ
+246 FKTYSELYQGSQ

-267 KLLTQHILG
+267 KLLTKHILG

-320 SKIVAK
+320 NKIVAK

-340 GKSLYAAIANDT
+340 GKSLYAAIANHT
-352 GVRSQ
+352 GIKNEVAGINR
-357 ISAIDKVGQLM
+357 IAEKM
-368 KSRINAFYSQT
+368 KSRINAFYSQSVKRSELFRT
-379 INKGEMMK
+379 N
-387 TVLDED
+387 LDED
-393 RVEDISKARDFLG
+393 RINNIDGARNLLG
-406 AASGRVNYALGTAIA
+406 VASGRVNSALGTAIA
-421 VDAIDS
+421 VDAIDN
-427 LIEGLTIMND
+427 LIEGLTVMND
-437 YASMVV
+437 YASAVV
-443 NQMQDVETLLNNNNA
+443 NQIKDVESILQSG
-458 DKDLVAY
+458 DKSLVAY

-473 NIYMVIANL
+473 NIYMVAKNL
-482 EENKT
+482 EENKA
-487 LAGEIISMLNMRG
+487 LVNDIILMLDKTEGSDAIQMSG
-500 SEGGVQMSDKERER
+500 SERTR
-514 LIKMA
+514 LIEFADKIKKTITDNQTDINAFIDANDLKLKMA
-519 TEIKSKLADHELEAK
+519 EI
-534 KAVDKDN
+534 
-541 LKEKMADLV
+541 V
-550 IDQIIKYF
+550 IDQVIEYF
-558 VNAKDG
+558 KDAKDG
-564 NGNPLF
+564 YGNKLF
-570 KDADDAREALKNEIL
+570 KTEREAREALRDEIL
-585 RDFGKYSSKS
+585 QDIGKYSSK
-595 NIFSAMLTPVGTNG
+595 NNTFSAFLTPVATNG
-609 DLIHT
+609 DLIHV
-614 LMNRFIKVTEA
+614 LMARFIKSTE
-625 SANVAIIERT
+625 NRGNMAIMARSKAT
-635 EYAEKKLSE
+635 ESKLTE
-644 IKEKYG
+644 IKEKYN
-650 LENESQWALM
+650 LQNENQWSLR
-660 RDENGRITGEIVTP
+660 RDKNGRITGEIVSP
-674 FKWFEF
+674 FKWMEF
-680 EEEKQKIAEKVED
+680 EAEKEKIAEKVE
-693 HLGKMVK
+693 K
-700 DFRDKNGLN
+700 GLN
-709 PTAQIV
+709 EKLAEYRRMHKANMDYESVQRER
-715 RGWKS
+715 RG
-720 ALELKYIEEWEID
+720 LEKYYKEEWERE
-733 HGSSFTEEY
+733 HGSKLTEEY
-742 VIGTNPDGSEKVE
+742 IIGQKEDGSDIVE
-755 TFPGPHFKNEAY
+755 TLPGDFFRNEEYYNLSDGQKEFVDALY
-767 DKLSEEQ
+767 DIK
-774 KAFVNAMYSLKRKLD
+774 KDLD
-789 LSAGLKPE
+789 IWSGLKPE
-797 PWKAPLIAKRGSSK
+797 PWKLPLFARRGSSK
-811 ELNPFKRIAA
+811 ELNPIKRVAA
-821 TNWKQYLLGGVI
+821 INWKQKILGGVV
-833 GIEEFEGVHTRDPL
+833 GIEEYEGVHTRDPL

-864 ELSKNPDVDYHTDP
+864 ELSKNPDVDYLTDP
-878 ISMMKAYA
+878 IGAMKAYA
-886 ATSAYYTRMSAIK
+886 ASSAYYTRMAAIR

-912 RGYNKRGNGVGRGKM
+912 RNYNHQSEKDVGRDKM
-927 SDYDAF
+927 ADYDAF

-948 PDWDKRLDAVIDPFN
+948 PDWDKKLDALMDPFN

-971 GLNVVSGIKN
+971 GLNAVSGIKN

-1002 SLVKAALLAHREI
+1002 TLVNAILLAHREI
-1015 PNRWKFNKRGLID
+1015 PNRWKFNKRGIVE

-1042 DGREAFMQGNVSQIR
+1042 DGREAFMQGNISQVR

-1085 AYLLNI
+1085 AYLLNV

-1097 PVAKEEFKGKSLYDY
+1097 PAAKEEFKGISLYDY
-1112 MKSLE
+1112 MKNLKA
-1117 IPEGTKITKFVEEE
+1117 PEGVKMTKFVEDA

-1138 KDRQEMYDWLG
+1138 KDREAMYDWLG

-1158 TQRVLGAYN
+1158 TQRTLGAYN
-1167 DNDRAALNSYAI
+1167 DNDRAAANSYAI
-1179 GRALLTFRN
+1179 GRAVLTFRN

-1196 MFRGTRYNVQNGE
+1196 MFRGTRFNVQNQE
-1209 FEEGAYVTLWKMMH
+1209 FEEGAYTTLWRMMH
-1223 VKGKDGKNSISA
+1223 VKGEDGKNSISA
-1235 MHALGTAAV
+1235 MHVLGTAAV
-1244 AMFVPLMIFKNLR
+1244 AMFVPLMISKRLR
-1257 GAVQKKFNLTDMQ
+1257 GKVQRAFHLSDMQ

-1286 MRAIADTL
+1286 MRAITDTL
-1294 YLAMLTMGFSD
+1294 YIAMLTMGFSD

-1319 AMHFIMS
+1319 AMHFLMS
-1326 LTPILGPQAVKRG
+1326 LTPILGPLAVKLDL
-1339 WIHTD
+1339 IHTD

-1358 AADNSTSSEMETARR
+1358 AAGNATSSEMESAKRS
-1373 YLNKEM
+1373 LSKEM

-1387 ADLYGLASAGS
+1387 ADLYGLSSAGS

-1411 AMVQNNMLG
+1411 AMVQNNMFG
-1420 DGAGVKKMDPV
+1420 AGAGVKKMDFG
-1431 QSLESMATS
+1431 QSIESMATS
-1440 GVAGYKTITNLLG
+1440 GIAGYKTMMSLFS
-1453 GIGDTYNRIASNSQE
+1453 GIGDTYNRIANNSQE
-1468 GKKKANPTEWENENR
+1468 GRKKANPTEWENENR

-1498 RYKNDMENGSPA
+1498 RYKNDMENGSPS
-1510 DKTFWNAF
+1510 DRTFWNVF
-1518 VVGLIGRNM
+1518 VVGIIGRNM
-1527 FNIPF
+1527 FNVPF
-1532 VGDQFREKQMKDIK
+1532 INNEFREKQMKDIK

-1570 GLSDYE
+1570 DLSGYE
-1576 VFERGDSDDDGL
+1576 VFERGDSDGDGL
-1588 NVAY
+1588 DVAY

>member
-1 MSKSCVMYPTVE
+1 MSKSCVMYPTVS
-13 TPRGKERSKMFME
+13 TPRGEERSKMFIE
-26 LGDILQDR
+26 LGEVLQDR

-79 PASTYGD
+79 PASMYGD

-99 ETYDSA
+99 NTYQSA
-105 FAAVREGNKDPIS
+105 FEAVRKGNKDSIS

-155 IMALLEHY
+155 VTALLEHY
-163 GIPVEH
+163 GIPVEY

-205 SNEVLTEELA
+205 SSEVLTEELA

-230 SNAISNTQV
+230 SAAISDAQV
-239 KEMLGEE
+239 KEILGDEYE
-246 FETYSELYEGSQ
+246 MYSELYEGSQ

-267 KLLTQHILG
+267 KLLTKHIIG

-283 SFLSRIWQAIKDL
+283 SFLNRIWQAIKDL

-340 GKSLYAAIANDT
+340 GKSLYAAIANQT
-352 GVRSQ
+352 GIKNEVAGINR
-357 ISAIDKVGQLM
+357 IAERL
-368 KSRINAFYSQT
+368 KSRINAFYSQSVK
-379 INKGEMMK
+379 KGELFR
-387 TVLDED
+387 TNLDED
-393 RVEDISKARDFLG
+393 RIDSIDAARNLLG
-406 AASGRVNYALGTAIA
+406 VASGRVNSALGTAIA
-421 VDAIDS
+421 VDAIDN
-427 LIEGLTIMND
+427 LIEGLTVMID
-437 YASMVV
+437 YASAVV
-443 NQMQDVETLLNNNNA
+443 NQIKDVESILSSG
-458 DKDLVAY
+458 DKSLVAY

-473 NIYMVIANL
+473 NIYMVAKSL

-487 LAGEIISMLNMRG
+487 LANDIISMLNETED
-500 SEGGVQMSDKERER
+500 SEAIQMSDSERAR
-514 LIKMA
+514 LIDFAEK
-519 TEIKSKLADHELEAK
+519 IKKKISDH
-534 KAVDKDN
+534 KAEVDASIDAYN
-541 LKEKMADLV
+541 LKEKMAEII
-550 IDQIIKYF
+550 IDQVIEYF
-558 VNAKDG
+558 KDAKDG
-564 NGNPLF
+564 YGNKLF
-570 KDADDAREALKNEIL
+570 ENEGQARAALRREIIE
-585 RDFGKYSSKS
+585 DFGKYSSK
-595 NIFSAMLTPVGTNG
+595 NNKLSAFLAPVATNG
-609 DLIHT
+609 DLIHV
-614 LMNRFIKVTEA
+614 LMARFIKSTETRGNMA
-625 SANVAIIERT
+625 IVART
-635 EYAEKKLSE
+635 EMTERKLTE
-644 IKEKYG
+644 IKEKYN
-650 LENESQWALM
+650 LQDESQWSLR
-660 RDENGRITGEIVTP
+660 RDKNGRITGEIVSQ
-674 FKWFEF
+674 FKWMEF
-680 EEEKQKIAEKVED
+680 EAEKEKIKEKVE
-693 HLGKMVK
+693 KA
-700 DFRDKNGLN
+700 LN
-709 PTAQIV
+709 EKLAEYRRIHKANMDYESIQQER
-715 RGWKS
+715 RGIE
-720 ALELKYIEEWEID
+720 ELHKEEWERE
-733 HGSSFTEEY
+733 HGSKLTEEY
-742 VIGTNPDGSEKVE
+742 IVGQDEDGSDIVE
-755 TFPGPHFKNEAY
+755 TYPGDFFRNEEY
-767 DKLSEEQ
+767 DKLSDGQ
-774 KAFVNAMYSLKRKLD
+774 KEFVDALWDIKKDLD
-789 LSAGLKPE
+789 IWSGLTPE
-797 PWKAPLIAKRGSSK
+797 PWKLPLIARQGSSK
-811 ELNPFKRIAA
+811 ELNPFKRVAA
-821 TNWKQYLLGGVI
+821 INWKQKILGGVV
-833 GIEEFEGVHTRDPL
+833 GIEEYEGVHTRDPL

-864 ELSKNPDVDYHTDP
+864 ELSKNPDVDYLTDP
-878 ISMMKAYA
+878 IGAMKAYA
-886 ATSAYYTRMSAIK
+886 ASSAYYTRMAAIR

-912 RGYNKRGNGVGRGKM
+912 RNYNHQSEKGVGRDKM
-927 SDYDAF
+927 ADYDAF

-948 PDWDKRLDAVIDPFN
+948 PDWDKKLDAIMDPFN

-971 GLNVVSGIKN
+971 GLNAVSGIKN

-1002 SLVKAALLAHREI
+1002 TLVKAILLAHREI
-1015 PNRWKFNKRGLID
+1015 PNRWKFNKRGIVE

-1042 DGREAFMQGNVSQIR
+1042 DGRQAFMQGNVSQVR

-1080 TSFAI
+1080 QSFAI
-1085 AYLLNI
+1085 AYLLNV

-1097 PVAKEEFKGKSLYDY
+1097 PAAKEEFKGQSLYDY
-1112 MKSLE
+1112 MKNLKA
-1117 IPEGTKITKFVEEE
+1117 PEGVKMTKFVEDA

-1138 KDRQEMYDWLG
+1138 KDREAMYDWLG

-1158 TQRVLGAYN
+1158 TQRTLGAYN
-1167 DNDRAALNSYAI
+1167 DNDRAAANSYAI
-1179 GRALLTFRN
+1179 GRAVLTFRN

-1196 MFRGTRYNVQNGE
+1196 MFRGTRYNAQNQE
-1209 FEEGAYVTLWKMMH
+1209 FEEGAYTTLWRMMH
-1223 VKGKDGKNSISA
+1223 VKGEDGKNSISA
-1235 MHALGTAAV
+1235 MHALGTAVV
-1244 AMFVPLMIFKNLR
+1244 AMFVPLMISKMLR
-1257 GAVQKKFNLTDMQ
+1257 GKVQKAFHLSDMQ

-1286 MRAIADTL
+1286 MRALADTL
-1294 YLAMLTMGFSD
+1294 YVAMLTMGFAD

-1311 WYEKLAEL
+1311 WYETLANL
-1319 AMHFIMS
+1319 ALHFLMS
-1326 LTPILGPQAVKRG
+1326 LAPLFGPYAVKLG
-1339 WIHTD
+1339 LIHTD

-1353 ARFNE
+1353 ARYNE
-1358 AADNSTSSEMETARR
+1358 AADKATTQQLETAKRF
-1373 YLNKEM
+1373 LNKQM
-1379 KEISLGFI
+1379 KDISLGII

-1411 AMVQNNMLG
+1411 AMVQNNMFG
-1420 DGAGVKKMDPV
+1420 AGAGVKKMDFG
-1431 QSLESMATS
+1431 QSIESMATS
-1440 GVAGYKTITNLLG
+1440 GVAGYKTMMSLFS
-1453 GIGDTYNRIASNSQE
+1453 GIGDTYNRIANNSQE
-1468 GKKKANPTEWENENR
+1468 GRKKANPTEWENENR

-1510 DKTFWNAF
+1510 DRTFWNVF
-1518 VVGLIGRNM
+1518 VVGIVGRNM
-1527 FNIPF
+1527 FGMPF

-1546 KYQPSYLTP
+1546 KYQPTYLTP
-1555 LPDSF
+1555 LPDNF
-1560 FMKYENLAGE
+1560 FMKYNNLAGDAVLE
-1570 GLSDYE
+1570 YG
-1576 VFERGDSDDDGL
+1576 VFHRDDDDGE
-1588 NVAY
+1588 

>member
-1 MSKSCVMYPTVE
+1 MYIDFNEV
-13 TPRGKERSKMFME
+13 
-26 LGDILQDR
+26 LGNRTDSA
-34 NATVDA
+34 NA
-40 YYASISKWFEDY
+40 YYASTSRWFSDY

-79 PASTYGD
+79 PASSYGS
-86 YMVRTYAGEQNHF
+86 YMVRTYAGEDNHF

-105 FAAVREGNKDPIS
+105 FAAVRKGNKDSIS

-163 GIPVEH
+163 GIPVEY

-230 SNAISNTQV
+230 SNAISNAQV
-239 KEMLGEE
+239 KEILGEE
-246 FETYSELYEGSQ
+246 LETYSELYEGSQ

-276 QYEGKHS
+276 QYEGKYS

-340 GKSLYAAIANDT
+340 GRSLYAAIANGT
-352 GVRSQ
+352 GIKNQV
-357 ISAIDKVGQLM
+357 AGLVKMAETM
-368 KSRINAFYSQT
+368 KSRVNAFYSQSVK
-379 INKGEMMK
+379 KGDLLK
-387 TVLDED
+387 AGLNED
-393 RVEDISKARDFLG
+393 RANEIDRTSSLLG
-406 AASGRVNYALGTAIA
+406 VASGRVNSALGTAIA
-421 VDAIDS
+421 VDAIDN
-427 LIEGLTIMND
+427 LIEGLTAMND
-437 YASMVV
+437 YASAVAG
-443 NQMQDVETLLNNNNA
+443 QMRDLETILGTSDK

-465 NVSASLLR
+465 NTSASLLR
-473 NIYMVIANL
+473 NMYMVLYNL
-482 EENKT
+482 EENQS
-487 LAGEIISMLNMRG
+487 LATQIINMLNIKSG
-500 SEGGVQMSDKERER
+500 SDSIQMSNAERER
-514 LIKMA
+514 LIA
-519 TEIKSKLADHELEAK
+519 FAEDIRREIKKTKLKIADSL
-534 KAVDKDN
+534 DKDN
-541 LKEKMADLV
+541 LKSKMADII

-564 NGNPLF
+564 NGGLLF
-570 KDADDAREALKNEIL
+570 DDEDAARTALRREIL
-585 RDFGKYSSKS
+585 EDAGKFSSKN
-595 NIFSAMLTPVGTNG
+595 NIFSAFLTPVATNG

-614 LMNRFIKVTEA
+614 LMARFIKVTEA
-625 SANVAIIERT
+625 KANAAVLERAKM
-635 EYAEKKLSE
+635 AEAKMTE
-644 IKEKYG
+644 IKKRYN

-660 RDENGRITGEIVTP
+660 RDEKGKITGEIVTLH
-674 FKWFEF
+674 KWLEF
-680 EEEKQKIAEKVED
+680 EAEKEKIAEKVEKE
-693 HLGKMVK
+693 LNRLMAEYRK
-700 DFRDKNGLN
+700 KNN
-709 PTAQIV
+709 APMPSESIQD
-715 RGWKS
+715 RRKN
-720 ALELKYIEEWEID
+720 LEEWYIEEWERD
-733 HGSSFTEEY
+733 HGSKFTEKY
-742 VIGTNPDGSEKVE
+742 IVGKNKDGSDKYE
-755 TFPGPHFKNEAY
+755 TLPGSFFDNEAY
-767 DKLSEEQ
+767 DKLSDGQ
-774 KAFVNAMYSLKRKLD
+774 KEFVDMMYDLKESLD
-789 LSAGLKPE
+789 LWSGLKPE
-797 PWKAPLIAKRGSSK
+797 PWKAPLVARRGSSK

-821 TNWKQYLLGGVI
+821 TNWRQYLLGGVI
-833 GIEEFEGVHTRDPL
+833 GIEEFEGVHTSDPL

-864 ELSKNPDVDYHTDP
+864 ELSKNPDVDYLTDP
-878 ISMMKAYA
+878 IGMMKAYA
-886 ATSAYYTRMSAIK
+886 ASSAYYTRMAAIK

-912 RGYNKRGNGVGRGKM
+912 RGYDGRVKGSSRNRM
-927 SDYDAF
+927 ADYDAF

-948 PDWDKRLDAVIDPFN
+948 PDWDKKLDAAMDPFN
-963 DLVYVTGL
+963 DLVYVSGL
-971 GLNVVSGIKN
+971 GLNAVSGIKN
-981 LINGFL
+981 LMNGFL

-1002 SLVKAALLAHREI
+1002 SLVKAILLAHREI
-1015 PNRWKFNKRGLID
+1015 PNRWKFNKRGIID

-1042 DGREAFMQGNVSQIR
+1042 DGRQAFMQGNVSHIR
-1057 SLMSLFSTET
+1057 SLQSLFAAET

-1080 TSFAI
+1080 QSFAI

-1097 PVAKEEFKGKSLYDY
+1097 KEAKEKFKGVSLYDY
-1112 MKSLE
+1112 MKSLKV
-1117 IPEGTKITKFVEEE
+1117 PEGAKMTKFVEQA
-1131 LIKFSGA
+1131 LMDFSGA
-1138 KDRQEMYDWLG
+1138 KDKEEMYNWLG

-1158 TQRVLGAYN
+1158 TQRTLGAYN
-1167 DNDRAALNSYAI
+1167 DNDRAAANSYAI
-1179 GRALLTFRN
+1179 GRAVLTFRN

-1196 MFRGTRYNVQNGE
+1196 MFRGTRYNAQNQE
-1209 FEEGAYVTLWKMMH
+1209 FEEGGYVTLWRMMH
-1223 VKGKDGKNSISA
+1223 VKGEDGKNSLSA
-1235 MHALGTAAV
+1235 MHVLGTAAV
-1244 AMFVPLMIFKNLR
+1244 AMFVPLMISKTLR
-1257 GAVQKKFNLTDMQ
+1257 GAVQKKFHLSDMQ

-1286 MRAIADTL
+1286 MRAITDTL

-1326 LTPILGPQAVKRG
+1326 LTPILGPQVVKRG
-1339 WIHTD
+1339 LIHTD

-1358 AADNSTSSEMETARR
+1358 AADNATSSDMETARR

-1420 DGAGVKKMDPV
+1420 DGAGMKKMDFS
-1431 QSLESMATS
+1431 QSIESMATS
-1440 GVAGYKTITNLLG
+1440 GVAGYKTMMSLFS

-1468 GKKKANPTEWENENR
+1468 GRKKANPTEWENENQ

-1510 DKTFWNAF
+1510 DKTFWNVF
-1518 VVGLIGRNM
+1518 IVGVIGRNM
-1527 FNIPF
+1527 FNVPF
-1532 VGDQFREKQMKDIK
+1532 INDQFREKQMKDIK

-1576 VFERGDSDDDGL
+1576 VFERSDSDGDGL
-1588 NVAY
+1588 DVAY

>member
-1 MSKSCVMYPTVE
+1 MFPMVE
-13 TPRGKERSKMFME
+13 TPRGKEKSQMFLDFNE
-26 LGDILQDR
+26 VLGNRTDSA
-34 NATVDA
+34 NA
-40 YYASISKWFEDY
+40 YYASTSRWFQDY

-79 PASTYGD
+79 PASSYGS
-86 YMVRTYAGEQNHF
+86 YMVRTYAGEDNHF
-99 ETYDSA
+99 DTYDSA
-105 FAAVREGNKDPIS
+105 FAAVRKGNKDPIS

-137 EDREAKADA
+137 KDREAKADA

-155 IMALLEHY
+155 ITALLEHY
-163 GIPVEH
+163 GIPVEY

-205 SNEVLTEELA
+205 SSEVLTEELA
-215 HIALEFAPPALRERL
+215 HIALEFAPPVLRERL
-230 SNAISNTQV
+230 SAGISNAQV
-239 KEMLGEE
+239 KEILGDE

-267 KLLTQHILG
+267 KLLTKHILG

-283 SFLSRIWQAIKDL
+283 SFLTRIWQAIKDL

-340 GKSLYAAIANDT
+340 GKSLYAAIANGTGIKNQVEGLVKIADT
-352 GVRSQ
+352 
-357 ISAIDKVGQLM
+357 M
-368 KSRINAFYSQT
+368 KSRVNAFYSQSVK
-379 INKGEMMK
+379 KGDLLK
-387 TVLDED
+387 AGLNED
-393 RVEDISKARDFLG
+393 RANETDRTSSLLG
-406 AASGRVNYALGTAIA
+406 VASGRVNSALGTAIA
-421 VDAIDS
+421 VDAIDN
-427 LIEGLTIMND
+427 LIEGLTAMND
-437 YASMVV
+437 YASAVAG
-443 NQMQDVETLLNNNNA
+443 QM
-458 DKDLVAY
+458 KDLETILQGSKKDLIAY
-465 NVSASLLR
+465 NTSASLLR
-473 NIYMVIANL
+473 NMYMVLYNL
-482 EENKT
+482 EENERIAT
-487 LAGEIISMLNMRG
+487 QIIDMLNIKYG
-500 SEGGVQMSDKERER
+500 QDSIQMSNAERER
-514 LIKMA
+514 LIA
-519 TEIKSKLADHELEAK
+519 FASEIKERIEKNKLDVAAHLNKNELK
-534 KAVDKDN
+534 S
-541 LKEKMADLV
+541 KMADII

-558 VNAKDG
+558 VDAKDG
-564 NGNPLF
+564 NGGRLF
-570 KDADDAREALKNEIL
+570 ENEDAAREALRNEIL
-585 RDFGKYSSKS
+585 NDIGKFSSKN
-595 NIFSAMLTPVGTNG
+595 NIFAAFLTPVATNG

-614 LMNRFIKVTEA
+614 LMSRFIKATETRA
-625 SANVAIIERT
+625 HAAIMERT
-635 EYAEKKLSE
+635 EMTESKLTE
-644 IKEKYG
+644 IKEKYN

-660 RDENGRITGEIVTP
+660 RDKNGRITGEIVTP
-674 FKWFEF
+674 HKWLEF
-680 EEEKQKIAEKVED
+680 EAEKEKIKEKV
-693 HLGKMVK
+693 
-700 DFRDKNGLN
+700 DKELN
-709 PTAQIV
+709 RLMAEYRKANNAPMPSESIQD
-715 RGWKS
+715 RRKN
-720 ALELKYIEEWEID
+720 LEERYIEEWERE
-733 HGSSFTEEY
+733 HGSKFTEKY
-742 VIGTNPDGSEKVE
+742 IVGQNKDGSDRYEIL
-755 TFPGPHFKNEAY
+755 PGPFFDNEAY
-767 DKLSEEQ
+767 DKLNEGQ
-774 KAFVNAMYSLKRKLD
+774 QVFVDAMYDLKKNLD
-789 LSAGLKPE
+789 LWSGLKPE
-797 PWKAPLIAKRGSSK
+797 PWKAPLIARRGSSK

-821 TNWKQYLLGGVI
+821 TNWNQYLLGGVI
-833 GIEEFEGVHTRDPL
+833 GIEEFEGVHTSDPL

-864 ELSKNPDVDYHTDP
+864 ELSKNPDVDYQTDP
-878 ISMMKAYA
+878 ISMMRSYA
-886 ATSAYYTRMSAIK
+886 TSSAYYTRMAAIK

-912 RGYNKRGNGVGRGKM
+912 RGYNSSTKGSSRNRM
-927 SDYDAF
+927 ADYDAF

-948 PDWDKRLDAVIDPFN
+948 PDWDKKLDAVMDPFN

-971 GLNVVSGIKN
+971 GLNAVSGVKN

-1002 SLVKAALLAHREI
+1002 SLMKAILLAHREI
-1015 PNRWKFNKRGLID
+1015 PNRWKFNKMGIVE
-1028 DPLTSLLFLMDSSH
+1028 DPLTSLLFLMDSGH
-1042 DGREAFMQGNVSQIR
+1042 DGREAFMQGNVSQLR
-1057 SLMSLFSTET
+1057 SLMSLFSANT

-1080 TSFAI
+1080 QSFAI
-1085 AYLLNI
+1085 AYLLNV

-1097 PVAKEEFKGKSLYDY
+1097 PAAKEEFKGISLYDY
-1112 MKSLE
+1112 MKNLKV
-1117 IPEGTKITKFVEEE
+1117 PEDAKMTKFVEQA
-1131 LIKFSGA
+1131 LMDFSGA
-1138 KDRQEMYDWLG
+1138 KTKEAMYDWLG

-1158 TQRVLGAYN
+1158 TQRTLGAYN
-1167 DNDRAALNSYAI
+1167 DSDRAAANSYAI

-1196 MFRGTRYNVQNGE
+1196 MFRGTRFNVQNQE
-1209 FEEGAYVTLWKMMH
+1209 FEEGGYVTLWRMMH

-1244 AMFVPLMIFKNLR
+1244 AMFLPLMIFKTLR

-1286 MRAIADTL
+1286 MRAITDTL
-1294 YLAMLTMGFSD
+1294 YLAMLTMGFAD

-1319 AMHFIMS
+1319 AMHFLMS
-1326 LTPILGPQAVKRG
+1326 LTPLLGPLAVK
-1339 WIHTD
+1339 WDLIHTD

-1358 AADNSTSSEMETARR
+1358 AADNATSSEMESARR
-1373 YLNKEM
+1373 HLNKEM

-1387 ADLYGLASAGS
+1387 ADLYGIVSAGS

-1411 AMVQNNMLG
+1411 AMVQNNMFSA
-1420 DGAGVKKMDPV
+1420 GAGVKKMDPA

-1440 GVAGYKTITNLLG
+1440 GVAGYKTITNILG

-1468 GKKKANPTEWENENR
+1468 GRKKANPTEWENENR

-1510 DKTFWNAF
+1510 DKTFWNVF
-1518 VVGLIGRNM
+1518 IVGIIGKNM
-1527 FNIPF
+1527 FNVPF
-1532 VGDQFREKQMKDIK
+1532 INDEFREKQMKDIK

-1570 GLSDYE
+1570 DLSDYE
-1576 VFERGDSDDDGL
+1576 VFERGDSDGDGL
-1588 NVAY
+1588 DVAY

>member
-1 MSKSCVMYPTVE
+1 MAKSCVMFPMVE
-13 TPRGKERSKMFME
+13 TPRGKEKSQMYIDFNE
-26 LGDILQDR
+26 VLGNRTDSA
-34 NATVDA
+34 NA
-40 YYASISKWFEDY
+40 YYASTSRWFQDY

-79 PASTYGD
+79 PASSYGS
-86 YMVRTYAGEQNHF
+86 YMVRTYAGEGNHF
-99 ETYDSA
+99 NTYDSA
-105 FAAVREGNKDPIS
+105 FEAVRKGNKDSIS

-230 SNAISNTQV
+230 SAGISNAHV
-239 KEMLGEE
+239 KEILGDE
-246 FETYSELYEGSQ
+246 FETYSELYEESQ

-283 SFLSRIWQAIKDL
+283 SFLNRIWQAIKDL

-301 DGAFLNEVERTDR
+301 DGVFLNEVERTDR

-320 SKIVAK
+320 GKIVAK

-340 GKSLYAAIANDT
+340 GKSLYAAIANGT
-352 GVRSQ
+352 GIKNQVEGLVNF
-357 ISAIDKVGQLM
+357 AKTM
-368 KSRINAFYSQT
+368 KSRVNAFYSQSVK
-379 INKGEMMK
+379 KGDLLK
-387 TVLDED
+387 AGLNED
-393 RVEDISKARDFLG
+393 RANEIDRTSSLLG
-406 AASGRVNYALGTAIA
+406 VASGRVNSALGTAIA
-421 VDAIDS
+421 VDAIDN
-427 LIEGLTIMND
+427 LIEGLTAMND
-437 YASMVV
+437 YASAVAG
-443 NQMQDVETLLNNNNA
+443 QMRDLETILKRSN
-458 DKDLVAY
+458 KDLVAY
-465 NVSASLLR
+465 NTSASLLR
-473 NIYMVIANL
+473 NMYMVLYNL
-482 EENKT
+482 EENEKIAT
-487 LAGEIISMLNMRG
+487 QIIDMLNIKSG
-500 SEGGVQMSDKERER
+500 QDSIQMSNTERER
-514 LIKMA
+514 LIA
-519 TEIKSKLADHELEAK
+519 FADEIKEKIEKNRLEVYAHLNKNELK
-534 KAVDKDN
+534 S
-541 LKEKMADLV
+541 KMADII

-564 NGNPLF
+564 NGGLLF
-570 KDADDAREALKNEIL
+570 DDEDAARTALRKEIL
-585 RDFGKYSSKS
+585 EDAGKFSSKN
-595 NIFSAMLTPVGTNG
+595 NIFSAFLTPVATNG

-614 LMNRFIKVTEA
+614 LMARFIKVTEA
-625 SANVAIIERT
+625 KANAAVLERAKM
-635 EYAEKKLSE
+635 AEAKLTE
-644 IKEKYG
+644 IKKKYN

-660 RDENGRITGEIVTP
+660 RDEKGKITGEIVTP
-674 FKWFEF
+674 HKWLEF
-680 EEEKQKIAEKVED
+680 EAEKEKIAEKVEKE
-693 HLGKMVK
+693 LNRLMAEYRK
-700 DFRDKNGLN
+700 KNN
-709 PTAQIV
+709 APMPSESIQD
-715 RGWKS
+715 RRKN
-720 ALELKYIEEWEID
+720 LEERYIEEWERD
-733 HGSSFTEEY
+733 HGSKFTEKY
-742 VIGTNPDGSEKVE
+742 IVGKNKDGSDKYE
-755 TFPGPHFKNEAY
+755 TLPGSFFDNEAY
-767 DKLSEEQ
+767 DKLSDGQ
-774 KAFVNAMYSLKRKLD
+774 KEFVDMMYDLKESLD
-789 LSAGLKPE
+789 LWSGLKPE
-797 PWKAPLIAKRGSSK
+797 PWKAPLVARRGSSK

-833 GIEEFEGVHTRDPL
+833 GIEEFEGVHTSDPL

-864 ELSKNPDVDYHTDP
+864 ELSKNPDVDYLTDP
-878 ISMMKAYA
+878 IGMMKAYA
-886 ATSAYYTRMSAIK
+886 ASSAYYTRMASIK

-912 RGYNKRGNGVGRGKM
+912 RGYDGRVKGSSRNRM
-927 SDYDAF
+927 ADYDAF

-948 PDWDKRLDAVIDPFN
+948 PDWDKKLDAAMDPFN
-963 DLVYVTGL
+963 DLVYVSGL
-971 GLNVVSGIKN
+971 GLNAVSGIKN

-1002 SLVKAALLAHREI
+1002 SLVKAILLAHREI
-1015 PNRWKFNKRGLID
+1015 PNRWKFNKRGIID

-1042 DGREAFMQGNVSQIR
+1042 DGRQAFMQGNVSHIR
-1057 SLMSLFSTET
+1057 SLQSLFAAET

-1080 TSFAI
+1080 QSFAI

-1097 PVAKEEFKGKSLYDY
+1097 KEAKEKFKGVSLYNY
-1112 MKSLE
+1112 MKSLKV
-1117 IPEGTKITKFVEEE
+1117 PEGAKITKFVEQA
-1131 LIKFSGA
+1131 LIDFSGA
-1138 KDRQEMYDWLG
+1138 KDKEEMYNWLG

-1167 DNDRAALNSYAI
+1167 DNDRAAANSYAI
-1179 GRALLTFRN
+1179 GRAVLTFRN

-1196 MFRGTRYNVQNGE
+1196 MFRGTRYNVQNQE
-1209 FEEGAYVTLWKMMH
+1209 FEEGGYVTLWRMMH
-1223 VKGKDGKNSISA
+1223 VKGEDGKNSLSA
-1235 MHALGTAAV
+1235 MHVLGTAAV
-1244 AMFVPLMIFKNLR
+1244 AMFVPLMISKTLR
-1257 GAVQKKFNLTDMQ
+1257 GAVQKKFHLSDMQ

-1286 MRAIADTL
+1286 MRAITDTL

-1326 LTPILGPQAVKRG
+1326 LTPILGPQVVKRG
-1339 WIHTD
+1339 LIHTD

-1358 AADNSTSSEMETARR
+1358 AADNATSSEMESARR
-1373 YLNKEM
+1373 HLNKEM

-1411 AMVQNNMLG
+1411 AMVQNNMFG
-1420 DGAGVKKMDPV
+1420 AGAGVKKMDFG
-1431 QSLESMATS
+1431 QSIESMATS
-1440 GVAGYKTITNLLG
+1440 GVAGYKTMMSLFS

-1468 GKKKANPTEWENENR
+1468 GRKKANPTEWENENQ

-1510 DKTFWNAF
+1510 DKTFWNVF
-1518 VVGLIGRNM
+1518 IVGVIGRNM
-1527 FNIPF
+1527 FNVPF
-1532 VGDQFREKQMKDIK
+1532 INDQFREKQMKDIK

-1560 FMKYENLAGE
+1560 FMKYEGLAGE

-1576 VFERGDSDDDGL
+1576 VFERGDSDGDGL
-1588 NVAY
+1588 DVAY

>member
-1 MSKSCVMYPTVE
+1 MSKSCVMYPTVS
-13 TPRGKERSKMFME
+13 TPRGEERSKMFIE
-26 LGDILQDR
+26 LGEVLQDR

-79 PASTYGD
+79 PASSYGS
-86 YMVRTYAGEQNHF
+86 YMVRTYAGEDNHF
-99 ETYDSA
+99 DTYDSA
-105 FAAVREGNKDPIS
+105 FAAVRKGNKDSIS

-155 IMALLEHY
+155 ILALLEHY
-163 GIPVEH
+163 GIHVEH

-205 SNEVLTEELA
+205 SSEVLTEELA

-230 SNAISNTQV
+230 SAAISDTQV
-239 KEMLGEE
+239 KEILGEE

-267 KLLTQHILG
+267 KLLTKHIIG
-276 QYEGKHS
+276 QYEGKYS
-283 SFLSRIWQAIKDL
+283 SFLNRIWQAIKDL

-340 GKSLYAAIANDT
+340 GKSLYAAIANQT
-352 GVRSQ
+352 GVKNEVAEINR
-357 ISAIDKVGQLM
+357 IAEKL
-368 KSRINAFYSQT
+368 KSRINAFYSQSVK
-379 INKGEMMK
+379 KGELFR
-387 TVLDED
+387 TNLDED
-393 RVEDISKARDFLG
+393 RIDYIDGARNLLG
-406 AASGRVNYALGTAIA
+406 VASGRVNSALGTAIA
-421 VDAIDS
+421 VDAIDN

-437 YASMVV
+437 YASAVV
-443 NQMQDVETLLNNNNA
+443 NQMKDVESILNSGG
-458 DKDLVAY
+458 KSLVAY

-473 NIYMVIANL
+473 NIYMVAKNL

-487 LAGEIISMLNMRG
+487 LANDIISML
-500 SEGGVQMSDKERER
+500 SETEDSEAIQMSDSERAR
-514 LIKMA
+514 LMDFAEKIKKKIIDNQ
-519 TEIKSKLADHELEAK
+519 TEVNASIDAY
-534 KAVDKDN
+534 N
-541 LKEKMADLV
+541 LKEKMAEII
-550 IDQIIKYF
+550 IDQVIEYF
-558 VNAKDG
+558 KDAKDG
-564 NGNPLF
+564 YGNKLF
-570 KDADDAREALKNEIL
+570 ENEGQARAALRKEIIE
-585 RDFGKYSSKS
+585 DFGKYSSK
-595 NIFSAMLTPVGTNG
+595 NNKLSAFLTPVATNG
-609 DLIHT
+609 DLIHV
-614 LMNRFIKVTEA
+614 LMARFIKSTETRGNMA
-625 SANVAIIERT
+625 IVART
-635 EYAEKKLSE
+635 EMTERKLTE
-644 IKEKYG
+644 IKKKYN
-650 LENESQWALM
+650 LQNESQWSLM
-660 RDENGRITGEIVTP
+660 RDKNGRITGEIVSQ
-674 FKWFEF
+674 FKWMEF
-680 EEEKQKIAEKVED
+680 EAEKEKIKEKIEKALNEKLAEYRRIHKANMD
-693 HLGKMVK
+693 YESIQQE
-700 DFRDKNGLN
+700 RRGL
-709 PTAQIV
+709 
-715 RGWKS
+715 
-720 ALELKYIEEWEID
+720 EKYHKEEWERE
-733 HGSSFTEEY
+733 HGSKLTEEY
-742 VIGTNPDGSEKVE
+742 IVGQREDGSDIVE
-755 TFPGPHFKNEAY
+755 TYPGDFFRNEEY
-767 DKLSEEQ
+767 DKLSDGQ
-774 KAFVNAMYSLKRKLD
+774 KEFVDALWDIKKDLD
-789 LSAGLKPE
+789 IWSGLTPE
-797 PWKAPLIAKRGSSK
+797 PWRLPLIARQGSSK
-811 ELNPFKRIAA
+811 ELNPFKRVAA
-821 TNWKQYLLGGVI
+821 INWKQKILGGVV
-833 GIEEFEGVHTRDPL
+833 GIEEYEGVHTKDPL
-847 GTLLFVH
+847 NTLLFVH

-864 ELSKNPDVDYHTDP
+864 ELSKNPDVDYLTDP
-878 ISMMKAYA
+878 IGAMKAYA
-886 ATSAYYTRMSAIK
+886 ASSGYYTRMAAIK

-912 RGYNKRGNGVGRGKM
+912 RGYHSRENGVGRDKM
-927 SDYDAF
+927 ADYDAF

-948 PDWDKRLDAVIDPFN
+948 PDWDKRLDAVMDPFN

-971 GLNVVSGIKN
+971 GLNAVSGIKN

-1002 SLVKAALLAHREI
+1002 TLVKAILLAHREI
-1015 PNRWKFNKRGLID
+1015 PNRWKFNKRGIIE

-1042 DGREAFMQGNVSQIR
+1042 DGRQAFMQGNVSQAR

-1080 TSFAI
+1080 QSFAI
-1085 AYLLNI
+1085 AYLLNV

-1097 PVAKEEFKGKSLYDY
+1097 PEAKEEFKGVSLYDY
-1112 MKSLE
+1112 MKNLKA
-1117 IPEGTKITKFVEEE
+1117 PEGVKMTKFVEDA

-1138 KDRQEMYDWLG
+1138 KDREAMYDWLG

-1158 TQRVLGAYN
+1158 TQRTLGAYN
-1167 DNDRAALNSYAI
+1167 DNDRAAANSYAI
-1179 GRALLTFRN
+1179 GRAILTFRN

-1196 MFRGTRYNVQNGE
+1196 MFRGTRYNAQNQE
-1209 FEEGAYVTLWKMMH
+1209 FEEGAYVTLWRMMH
-1223 VKGKDGKNSISA
+1223 VKGEDGKNSISA

-1244 AMFVPLMIFKNLR
+1244 AMFVPLMISKTLR
-1257 GAVQKKFNLTDMQ
+1257 GKVQKAFHLSDMQ

-1286 MRAIADTL
+1286 MRAITDTL
-1294 YLAMLTMGFSD
+1294 YVAMLTMGFAD

-1311 WYEKLAEL
+1311 WYETLAEL

-1326 LTPILGPQAVKRG
+1326 LTPIFGPTAVKEG

-1353 ARFNE
+1353 ARFKE
-1358 AADNSTSSEMETARR
+1358 ADGNATSSEMESARR
-1373 YLNKEM
+1373 HLNKEM
-1379 KEISLGFI
+1379 KEISLGFV

-1411 AMVQNNMLG
+1411 AMVQNNMFG
-1420 DGAGVKKMDPV
+1420 AGAGVKKMDFG
-1431 QSLESMATS
+1431 QSIESMATS
-1440 GVAGYKTITNLLG
+1440 GVAGYKTMMSLFS
-1453 GIGDTYNRIASNSQE
+1453 GIGDTYNRIANNSQE
-1468 GKKKANPTEWENENR
+1468 GRKKANPTEWENEER

-1510 DKTFWNAF
+1510 DRTFWNVF
-1518 VVGLIGRNM
+1518 IVGVIGRNM
-1527 FNIPF
+1527 FNVPF
-1532 VGDQFREKQMKDIK
+1532 INDQFREKQMKDIK
-1546 KYQPSYLTP
+1546 KYQSNYLTP

-1560 FMKYENLAGE
+1560 FMKYEGLAGE
-1570 GLSDYE
+1570 DLSDYE
-1576 VFERGDSDDDGL
+1576 VFERGESEGDGL
-1588 NVAY
+1588 DVAY

>member
-1 MSKSCVMYPTVE
+1 MAKSCVMFPMVE
-13 TPRGKERSKMFME
+13 TPRGKEKSQMYIDFNE
-26 LGDILQDR
+26 VLGNRTDSA
-34 NATVDA
+34 NA
-40 YYASISKWFEDY
+40 YYASTSRWFQDY

-79 PASTYGD
+79 PASSYGS
-86 YMVRTYAGEQNHF
+86 YMVRTYAGEDNHF
-99 ETYDSA
+99 DTYDSA
-105 FAAVREGNKDPIS
+105 FAAVRKGNKDSIS

-230 SNAISNTQV
+230 SAAISDSQV
-239 KEMLGEE
+239 KEILGDE

-267 KLLTQHILG
+267 KLLTKHIIG

-283 SFLSRIWQAIKDL
+283 SFLNRIWQAIKDL

-301 DGAFLNEVERTDR
+301 DGVFLNEVERTDR

-340 GKSLYAAIANDT
+340 GKSLYAAIANGT
-352 GVRSQ
+352 GIKNQVEGLVNF
-357 ISAIDKVGQLM
+357 AKTM
-368 KSRINAFYSQT
+368 KSRVNAFYSQSVK
-379 INKGEMMK
+379 KGDLLK
-387 TVLDED
+387 AGLNED
-393 RVEDISKARDFLG
+393 RANEIDRTSSLLG
-406 AASGRVNYALGTAIA
+406 VASGRVNSALGTAIA
-421 VDAIDS
+421 VDAIDN
-427 LIEGLTIMND
+427 LIEGLTAMND
-437 YASMVV
+437 YASAVAG
-443 NQMQDVETLLNNNNA
+443 QMGDLKTILKRS

-465 NVSASLLR
+465 NTSASLLR
-473 NIYMVIANL
+473 NMYMVLYNL
-482 EENKT
+482 EENEKI
-487 LAGEIISMLNMRG
+487 AGQIVDMLNIKSG
-500 SEGGVQMSDKERER
+500 QDSIQMSNAERQR
-514 LIKMA
+514 LIAFAEEIKEKIEKNRLEVYAHLNKNELKSKMA
-519 TEIKSKLADHELEAK
+519 GII
-534 KAVDKDN
+534 
-541 LKEKMADLV
+541 

-564 NGNPLF
+564 NGGLLF
-570 KDADDAREALKNEIL
+570 DDEDAARTALRKEIL
-585 RDFGKYSSKS
+585 EDAGKFSSKN
-595 NIFSAMLTPVGTNG
+595 NIFSAFLTPVATNG

-614 LMNRFIKVTEA
+614 LMARFIKVTEA
-625 SANVAIIERT
+625 KANAAVLERAKM
-635 EYAEKKLSE
+635 AEAKMTE
-644 IKEKYG
+644 IKKKYN

-660 RDENGRITGEIVTP
+660 RDEKGKITGEIVTP
-674 FKWFEF
+674 HKWLEF
-680 EEEKQKIAEKVED
+680 EAEKEKIAEKVEKE
-693 HLGKMVK
+693 LNRLMAEYRK
-700 DFRDKNGLN
+700 KNN
-709 PTAQIV
+709 APMPSESIQD
-715 RGWKS
+715 RRKN
-720 ALELKYIEEWEID
+720 LEERYIEEWERD
-733 HGSSFTEEY
+733 HGSKFTEKY
-742 VIGTNPDGSEKVE
+742 IVGKNKDGSDKYE
-755 TFPGPHFKNEAY
+755 TLPGSFFDNEAY
-767 DKLSEEQ
+767 DKLSDGQ
-774 KAFVNAMYSLKRKLD
+774 KEFVDMMYDLKESLD
-789 LSAGLKPE
+789 LWSGLKPE
-797 PWKAPLIAKRGSSK
+797 PWKAPLVARRGSSK

-833 GIEEFEGVHTRDPL
+833 GIEEFEGVHTSDPL

-864 ELSKNPDVDYHTDP
+864 ELSKNPDVDYLTDP
-878 ISMMKAYA
+878 IGMMKAYA
-886 ATSAYYTRMSAIK
+886 ASSAYYTRMAAIK

-912 RGYNKRGNGVGRGKM
+912 RGYDGRVKGSSRNRM
-927 SDYDAF
+927 ADYDAF

-948 PDWDKRLDAVIDPFN
+948 PDWDKKLDAAMDPFN
-963 DLVYVTGL
+963 DLVYVSGL
-971 GLNVVSGIKN
+971 GLNAVSGIKN

-1002 SLVKAALLAHREI
+1002 SLVKAILLAHREI
-1015 PNRWKFNKRGLID
+1015 PNRWKFNKRGIID

-1042 DGREAFMQGNVSQIR
+1042 DGRQAFMQGNVSHIR
-1057 SLMSLFSTET
+1057 SLQSLFAAET

-1080 TSFAI
+1080 QSFAI

-1097 PVAKEEFKGKSLYDY
+1097 KEAKEKFKGVSLYDY
-1112 MKSLE
+1112 MKSLKV
-1117 IPEGTKITKFVEEE
+1117 PEGAKMTKFIEQA
-1131 LIKFSGA
+1131 LMDFSGA
-1138 KDRQEMYDWLG
+1138 KDKEEMYNWLG

-1167 DNDRAALNSYAI
+1167 DNDRAAANSYAI
-1179 GRALLTFRN
+1179 GRAVLTFRN

-1196 MFRGTRYNVQNGE
+1196 MFRGTRYNVQNQE
-1209 FEEGAYVTLWKMMH
+1209 FEEGGYVTLWRMMH
-1223 VKGKDGKNSISA
+1223 VKGEDGKNSLSA
-1235 MHALGTAAV
+1235 MHVLGTAAV
-1244 AMFVPLMIFKNLR
+1244 AMFVPLMISKTLR
-1257 GAVQKKFNLTDMQ
+1257 GAVQKKFHLSDMQ

-1286 MRAIADTL
+1286 MRAITDTL

-1326 LTPILGPQAVKRG
+1326 LTPILGPQVVKRG
-1339 WIHTD
+1339 LIHTD

-1358 AADNSTSSEMETARR
+1358 AADNATSSEMESARR
-1373 YLNKEM
+1373 HLNKEM
-1379 KEISLGFI
+1379 KEISLGFV

-1411 AMVQNNMLG
+1411 AMVQNNMFG
-1420 DGAGVKKMDPV
+1420 AGAGVKKMDFG
-1431 QSLESMATS
+1431 QSIESMATS
-1440 GVAGYKTITNLLG
+1440 GVAGYKTMMSLFS

-1468 GKKKANPTEWENENR
+1468 GRKKANPTEWENENQ

-1510 DKTFWNAF
+1510 DKTFWNVF
-1518 VVGLIGRNM
+1518 IVGVIGRNM
-1527 FNIPF
+1527 FNVPF
-1532 VGDQFREKQMKDIK
+1532 INDQFREKQMKDIK

-1560 FMKYENLAGE
+1560 FMKYEGLAGE

-1576 VFERGDSDDDGL
+1576 VFERGDSDGDGL
-1588 NVAY
+1588 DVAY

>member
-1 MSKSCVMYPTVE
+1 MFPMVE
-13 TPRGKERSKMFME
+13 TPRGKEKSQMFLDFNE
-26 LGDILQDR
+26 VLGNRTDSA
-34 NATVDA
+34 NA
-40 YYASISKWFEDY
+40 YYASTSRWFQDY

-79 PASTYGD
+79 PASSYGS

-99 ETYDSA
+99 DTYASA
-105 FAAVREGNKDPIS
+105 FEAVRKGNKDSIS

-155 IMALLEHY
+155 ITALLEHY
-163 GIPVEH
+163 GIPVEY

-205 SNEVLTEELA
+205 SSEVLTEELA

-230 SNAISNTQV
+230 SAAISDVQV
-239 KEMLGEE
+239 KEILGDE
-246 FETYSELYEGSQ
+246 FETYSELYGGSR

-267 KLLTQHILG
+267 KLLTKHIIG

-340 GKSLYAAIANDT
+340 GKSLYAAIANGT
-352 GVRSQ
+352 GIKNQ
-357 ISAIDKVGQLM
+357 IEGLVEMGKTL
-368 KSRINAFYSQT
+368 KSRVNAFYSQSVK
-379 INKGEMMK
+379 KGDLMK
-387 TVLDED
+387 AGLNED
-393 RVEDISKARDFLG
+393 RANQIDKARNLLG
-406 AASGRVNYALGTAIA
+406 VASGRVESALGTAIA
-421 VDAIDS
+421 VDAIDN
-427 LIEGLTIMND
+427 LIEGLTAMND
-437 YASMVV
+437 YASMVAG
-443 NQMQDVETLLNNNNA
+443 QMRDLETIRLSS
-458 DKDLVAY
+458 DKSLVAY
-465 NVSASLLR
+465 NTSASLLR
-473 NIYMVIANL
+473 NMYMVLYNL
-482 EENKT
+482 EENESIAT
-487 LAGEIISMLNMRG
+487 QIIDMLNIKSG
-500 SEGGVQMSDKERER
+500 QDSIQMSNAERER
-514 LIKMA
+514 LISFAENIRDKIEKNRMDVA
-519 TEIKSKLADHELEAK
+519 AHLNKNELKS
-534 KAVDKDN
+534 
-541 LKEKMADLV
+541 KMADII
-550 IDQIIKYF
+550 IDQIIEYF
-558 VNAKDG
+558 VDAKDG
-564 NGNPLF
+564 NGGRLF
-570 KDADDAREALKNEIL
+570 ADEDAARNALRNEIL
-585 RDFGKYSSKS
+585 KDAKWWKFSSRN
-595 NIFSAMLTPVGTNG
+595 NIFAAFLTPVATNG

-614 LMNRFIKVTEA
+614 LMSRFIKVTEA
-625 SANVAIIERT
+625 RANAAILERT
-635 EYAEKKLSE
+635 EITESKLTE
-644 IKEKYG
+644 IKEKYN

-660 RDENGRITGEIVTP
+660 RDEKGRITGEIVTP
-674 FKWFEF
+674 HKWLEF
-680 EEEKQKIAEKVED
+680 EAEKQKIKEKVDKELNRLMAEYRKREKAPMPSESIQD
-693 HLGKMVK
+693 RRKSLEMVY
-700 DFRDKNGLN
+700 
-709 PTAQIV
+709 T
-715 RGWKS
+715 
-720 ALELKYIEEWEID
+720 EEWERE
-733 HGSSFTEEY
+733 HGSKFTEKY
-742 VIGTNPDGSEKVE
+742 IVGKNKDGSDIYE
-755 TFPGPHFKNEAY
+755 TLPGPFFDNEAY
-767 DKLSEEQ
+767 DKLSDGQ
-774 KAFVNAMYSLKRKLD
+774 KEFVDTMYDLKESLD
-789 LSAGLKPE
+789 LWSGLKPE
-797 PWKAPLIAKRGSSK
+797 PWKAPLIARQGSSK

-821 TNWKQYLLGGVI
+821 TNWKQYILGGVV
-833 GIEEFEGVHTRDPL
+833 GIEEFEGVHTSDPL

-864 ELSKNPDVDYHTDP
+864 ELSKNPDVDYLTDP
-878 ISMMKAYA
+878 IGMMKAYA
-886 ATSAYYTRMSAIK
+886 TSSAYYTRMAAIK

-912 RGYNKRGNGVGRGKM
+912 RGYNSRTKGSSRNRM
-927 SDYDAF
+927 ADYDAF
-933 INRTIYEKNVINDER
+933 VNRTIYEKNVINDER
-948 PDWDKRLDAVIDPFN
+948 PDWDKRVDAVMDPFN

-971 GLNVVSGIKN
+971 GLNAVSGIKN

-1002 SLVKAALLAHREI
+1002 TLMKAILLAHREI
-1015 PNRWKFNKRGLID
+1015 PNRWKFNKMGIIE

-1042 DGREAFMQGNVSQIR
+1042 DGRKAFMQGNVSLLR
-1057 SLMSLFSTET
+1057 SMQALFSAET

-1080 TSFAI
+1080 QSFAI
-1085 AYLLNI
+1085 AYLLNV

-1097 PVAKEEFKGKSLYDY
+1097 PAAKEEFKGVSLYDY
-1112 MKSLE
+1112 MKNLKA
-1117 IPEGTKITKFVEEE
+1117 PEGVKMTKFIEDA

-1138 KDRQEMYDWLG
+1138 KDREAMYNWLG

-1158 TQRVLGAYN
+1158 TQRTLGAYN
-1167 DNDRAALNSYAI
+1167 DNDRAAANSYAI

-1196 MFRGTRYNVQNGE
+1196 MFRGTRFNVQNQE
-1209 FEEGAYVTLWKMMH
+1209 FEEGGYVTLWRMMH
-1223 VKGKDGKNSISA
+1223 VKGEDGKNSISA

-1244 AMFVPLMIFKNLR
+1244 AMFLPLMIFKKLR

-1279 SALIVHA
+1279 SALIVHS
-1286 MRAIADTL
+1286 MRAITDTL
-1294 YLAMLTMGFSD
+1294 YLAMLTMGFAD

-1319 AMHFIMS
+1319 AMHFLMS
-1326 LTPILGPQAVKRG
+1326 LTPLLGPLAVK
-1339 WIHTD
+1339 WDLIHTD

-1358 AADNSTSSEMETARR
+1358 AADNATSSEMESARR
-1373 YLNKEM
+1373 HLNKEM

-1411 AMVQNNMLG
+1411 AMVQNNMFG
-1420 DGAGVKKMDPV
+1420 DGAGMKKMDPT
-1431 QSLESMATS
+1431 QSLESMVTS

-1468 GKKKANPTEWENENR
+1468 GRKKANPTEWENENR

-1510 DKTFWNAF
+1510 DKTFWNVF
-1518 VVGLIGRNM
+1518 IVGVIGRNM
-1527 FNIPF
+1527 FNVPF
-1532 VGDQFREKQMKDIK
+1532 INDQFREKQMKDIK

-1560 FMKYENLAGE
+1560 FSKYEGLAGE

-1576 VFERGDSDDDGL
+1576 VFEREDSDGDGL
-1588 NVAY
+1588 DVAY

>member
-40 YYASISKWFEDY
+40 YYVSISKWFEDY

-79 PASTYGD
+79 PASTYGS

-105 FAAVREGNKDPIS
+105 FAAVRKGNKDSIS

-146 ERQAVLRGR
+146 ERQAVLRIR
-155 IMALLEHY
+155 IMAILEHY

-169 FEAIEEGLR
+169 FEVIEEGLR

-230 SNAISNTQV
+230 SNMISNTQV

-267 KLLTQHILG
+267 KLLTKHILG

-301 DGAFLNEVERTDR
+301 DGAFLNEIERTDR

-340 GKSLYAAIANDT
+340 GKSLYAAIANHT
-352 GVRSQ
+352 GIKNEVAGINR
-357 ISAIDKVGQLM
+357 IAEKM
-368 KSRINAFYSQT
+368 KGRINAFYSQSVKRSELFRT
-379 INKGEMMK
+379 N
-387 TVLDED
+387 LDED
-393 RVEDISKARDFLG
+393 RINNIDGARNLLG
-406 AASGRVNYALGTAIA
+406 VASGRVNSALGTAIA
-421 VDAIDS
+421 VDAIDN
-427 LIEGLTIMND
+427 LIEGLTVMND
-437 YASMVV
+437 YASAVL
-443 NQMQDVETLLNNNNA
+443 NQMKDVDNILRNGN
-458 DKDLVAY
+458 KSLVAY

-473 NIYMVIANL
+473 NIYMVAKNL
-482 EENKT
+482 EENEELANDIILMLNKT
-487 LAGEIISMLNMRG
+487 EGSETIQMSNSERARLIEFTEKIRKIISDNKTSIDASIKKYDLKDKMAEII
-500 SEGGVQMSDKERER
+500 
-514 LIKMA
+514 
-519 TEIKSKLADHELEAK
+519 
-534 KAVDKDN
+534 
-541 LKEKMADLV
+541 
-550 IDQIIKYF
+550 IDQVIEYF
-558 VNAKDG
+558 KDAKDG
-564 NGNPLF
+564 YGNKLF
-570 KDADDAREALKNEIL
+570 PTEGAAREALKAEIIEDL
-585 RDFGKYSSKS
+585 GKYSSK
-595 NIFSAMLTPVGTNG
+595 NNKFSAFLTPVATNG
-609 DLIHT
+609 DLIHI
-614 LMNRFIKVTEA
+614 LIARFIKATE
-625 SANVAIIERT
+625 SRGNMAIISRSKAT
-635 EYAEKKLSE
+635 ESRLTE
-644 IKEKYG
+644 IKEKYN
-650 LENESQWALM
+650 LQNENQWSLR
-660 RDENGRITGEIVTP
+660 RDKNGRITGEIVSP
-674 FKWFEF
+674 FKWMEF
-680 EEEKQKIAEKVED
+680 EAEKEKIKEKVE
-693 HLGKMVK
+693 K
-700 DFRDKNGLN
+700 GLN
-709 PTAQIV
+709 EKLAEYRRIHKANMDYESVQQER
-715 RGWKS
+715 RG
-720 ALELKYIEEWEID
+720 LEKYYKEEWERE
-733 HGSSFTEEY
+733 HGSKLTEEY
-742 VIGTNPDGSEKVE
+742 IVGQKEDGSDIVE
-755 TFPGPHFKNEAY
+755 TLPGDFFSNEKY
-767 DKLSEEQ
+767 DSLSDGQ
-774 KAFVNAMYSLKRKLD
+774 KEFVDALYDIKKDLD
-789 LSAGLKPE
+789 IWSGLKPE
-797 PWKAPLIAKRGSSK
+797 PWKLPLFARRGSSK
-811 ELNPFKRIAA
+811 ELNPVKRVAA
-821 TNWKQYLLGGVI
+821 INWKQKILGGVV
-833 GIEEFEGVHTRDPL
+833 GIEEYEGVHTRDPL

-864 ELSKNPDVDYHTDP
+864 ELSKNPDVDYLTDP
-878 ISMMKAYA
+878 IGAMKAYA
-886 ATSAYYTRMSAIK
+886 ASSAYYTRMAAIR

-912 RGYNKRGNGVGRGKM
+912 RNYNHQSEKGVGRDKM
-927 SDYDAF
+927 ADYDAF

-948 PDWDKRLDAVIDPFN
+948 PDWDKKLDALMDPFS

-971 GLNVVSGIKN
+971 GLNAVSGIKN

-1002 SLVKAALLAHREI
+1002 TLVNAILLAHREI
-1015 PNRWKFNKRGLID
+1015 PNRWKFNKRGIVE

-1042 DGREAFMQGNVSQIR
+1042 DGREAFMQGNISQVR

-1085 AYLLNI
+1085 AYLLNV

-1097 PVAKEEFKGKSLYDY
+1097 PATKEEFKGVSLYDY
-1112 MKSLE
+1112 MKNLKA
-1117 IPEGTKITKFVEEE
+1117 PEGVKITKFVEDA

-1138 KDRQEMYDWLG
+1138 KDREAMYNWLG

-1158 TQRVLGAYN
+1158 TQRTLGAYN
-1167 DNDRAALNSYAI
+1167 DNDRAAANSYAI
-1179 GRALLTFRN
+1179 GRAVLTFRN

-1196 MFRGTRYNVQNGE
+1196 MFRGTRFNVQNQE
-1209 FEEGAYVTLWKMMH
+1209 FEEGAYTTLWRMMH
-1223 VKGKDGKNSISA
+1223 VEGKDGKNSISA

-1244 AMFVPLMIFKNLR
+1244 AMFVPLMMSKRLR
-1257 GAVQKKFNLTDMQ
+1257 GKVQKAFHLSDMQ

-1286 MRAIADTL
+1286 MRAITDTL
-1294 YLAMLTMGFSD
+1294 YIAMLTMGFSD

-1319 AMHFIMS
+1319 AMHFLMS
-1326 LTPILGPQAVKRG
+1326 LTPLLGPLAVK
-1339 WIHTD
+1339 WDLIHTD

-1353 ARFNE
+1353 SRFNE
-1358 AADNSTSSEMETARR
+1358 AAENATSSEMESAKRS
-1373 YLNKEM
+1373 LSKEM

-1411 AMVQNNMLG
+1411 AMVQNNMFG
-1420 DGAGVKKMDPV
+1420 AGAGVKKMDFG
-1431 QSLESMATS
+1431 QSIESMATS
-1440 GVAGYKTITNLLG
+1440 GVAGYKTMMSLFS
-1453 GIGDTYNRIASNSQE
+1453 GIGDTYNRIANNSQE
-1468 GKKKANPTEWENENR
+1468 GRKKSNPTEWENENR

-1510 DKTFWNAF
+1510 DKTFWNVF
-1518 VVGLIGRNM
+1518 IVGIIGRNM
-1527 FNIPF
+1527 FNVPF
-1532 VGDQFREKQMKDIK
+1532 INDEFREKQMKDIK
-1546 KYQPSYLTP
+1546 KYQSNYLTP

-1560 FMKYENLAGE
+1560 FMKYEGLAGE
-1570 GLSDYE
+1570 DLSDYE
-1576 VFERGDSDDDGL
+1576 VFERGDSDGDGL
-1588 NVAY
+1588 DVAY

>member
-1 MSKSCVMYPTVE
+1 MAKSCVMFPMVE
-13 TPRGKERSKMFME
+13 TPRGKEKSQMYIDFNE
-26 LGDILQDR
+26 VLGNRTDSA
-34 NATVDA
+34 NA
-40 YYASISKWFEDY
+40 YYASTSRWFQDY

-79 PASTYGD
+79 PASSYGS
-86 YMVRTYAGEQNHF
+86 YMVRTYAGEDNHF
-99 ETYDSA
+99 DTYDSA
-105 FAAVREGNKDPIS
+105 FAAVRKGNKDSIS

-230 SNAISNTQV
+230 SSAISNAQV
-239 KEMLGEE
+239 KEILGEE
-246 FETYSELYEGSQ
+246 LETYSEFYEGSQ

-283 SFLSRIWQAIKDL
+283 SFLNRIWQAIKDL

-301 DGAFLNEVERTDR
+301 DGVFLNEVERTDR

-320 SKIVAK
+320 SRIVAK

-340 GKSLYAAIANDT
+340 GKSLYAAIANGT
-352 GVRSQ
+352 GIKNQVEGLVK
-357 ISAIDKVGQLM
+357 IAETM
-368 KSRINAFYSQT
+368 KSRVNAFYSQSV
-379 INKGEMMK
+379 NKGDLLK
-387 TVLDED
+387 AGLNED
-393 RVEDISKARDFLG
+393 RANEIDRTSSLLG
-406 AASGRVNYALGTAIA
+406 VASGRVNSALGTAIA
-421 VDAIDS
+421 VDAIDN
-427 LIEGLTIMND
+427 LIEGLTAMND
-437 YASMVV
+437 YASAVAG
-443 NQMQDVETLLNNNNA
+443 QMRDLETILQG
-458 DKDLVAY
+458 DKKDLVAY
-465 NVSASLLR
+465 NTSASLLR
-473 NIYMVIANL
+473 NMYMVLYNL
-482 EENKT
+482 EENQS
-487 LAGEIISMLNMRG
+487 LATQIINMLNIK
-500 SEGGVQMSDKERER
+500 SGGDSIQISNAERER
-514 LIKMA
+514 LIA
-519 TEIKSKLADHELEAK
+519 FAENIRDEIKKNKLKIADSL
-534 KAVDKDN
+534 DKDN
-541 LKEKMADLV
+541 LKSKMADII
-550 IDQIIKYF
+550 IDQIIEYF
-558 VNAKDG
+558 VDAKDG
-564 NGNPLF
+564 NGNRLF
-570 KDADDAREALKNEIL
+570 DDEDAARTALRREILDDA
-585 RDFGKYSSKS
+585 GKFSSKN
-595 NIFSAMLTPVGTNG
+595 NIFSAFLTPVATNG

-614 LMNRFIKVTEA
+614 LMSRFIKATETRA
-625 SANVAIIERT
+625 HAAIMERT
-635 EYAEKKLSE
+635 QIAEEKLMKIKK
-644 IKEKYG
+644 KYN

-660 RDENGRITGEIVTP
+660 RDEKGKITGEIVTP
-674 FKWFEF
+674 HKWSEF
-680 EEEKQKIAEKVED
+680 EAEKEKIAEKVEKE
-693 HLGKMVK
+693 LNRLMAEYRKANNAPMPSESIQN
-700 DFRDKNGLN
+700 RRKN
-709 PTAQIV
+709 
-715 RGWKS
+715 
-720 ALELKYIEEWEID
+720 LEERYIEEWERE
-733 HGSSFTEEY
+733 HGSKFTEKY
-742 VIGTNPDGSEKVE
+742 IVGKNKDGSDMYE
-755 TFPGPHFKNEAY
+755 TLPGSFFDNEAY
-767 DKLSEEQ
+767 DKLNEGQ
-774 KAFVNAMYSLKRKLD
+774 QIFVDAMYDLKKQLD
-789 LSAGLKPE
+789 LWSGLKPE
-797 PWKAPLIAKRGSSK
+797 PWKSPLIARRGSSK

-821 TNWKQYLLGGVI
+821 TNWKQYILGGVI
-833 GIEEFEGVHTRDPL
+833 GIEEFEGVHTSDPL

-864 ELSKNPDVDYHTDP
+864 ELSKNPDVDYLTDP
-878 ISMMKAYA
+878 IGMMKAYA
-886 ATSAYYTRMSAIK
+886 TSSAYYTRMAAIK

-912 RGYNKRGNGVGRGKM
+912 RGYNSATKGSSRNRM
-927 SDYDAF
+927 ADYDAF

-948 PDWDKRLDAVIDPFN
+948 PDWDKRLDAVMDPFN

-971 GLNVVSGIKN
+971 GLNAVSGIKN

-1002 SLVKAALLAHREI
+1002 SLAKAILLAHREI
-1015 PNRWKFNKRGLID
+1015 PNRWKFNKMGIIE
-1028 DPLTSLLFLMDSSH
+1028 DPLTSLLFLMDSGH
-1042 DGREAFMQGNVSQIR
+1042 DGREAFMQGNVSQLR
-1057 SLMSLFSTET
+1057 SLMSLFSTNT

-1080 TSFAI
+1080 QSFAI
-1085 AYLLNI
+1085 AYLLNV

-1097 PVAKEEFKGKSLYDY
+1097 KESKEKFKGKSLYDY
-1112 MKSLE
+1112 MKDLKA
-1117 IPEGTKITKFVEEE
+1117 PEGVKMTKFVEQA
-1131 LIKFSGA
+1131 LIDFSGA
-1138 KDRQEMYDWLG
+1138 KTKEEMYNWLG

-1158 TQRVLGAYN
+1158 TQRTLGAYN
-1167 DNDRAALNSYAI
+1167 DNDRAAANSYAI
-1179 GRALLTFRN
+1179 GRALLTLRN

-1209 FEEGAYVTLWKMMH
+1209 FEEGAYITLWKMMH
-1223 VKGKDGKNSISA
+1223 VKGDDGKNSISA

-1244 AMFVPLMIFKNLR
+1244 AMFVPLMISKTLR
-1257 GAVQKKFNLTDMQ
+1257 GAVQKKFHLSDMQ

-1286 MRAIADTL
+1286 MRAITDTL

-1326 LTPILGPQAVKRG
+1326 LTPILGPQAVKLG

-1510 DKTFWNAF
+1510 DKTFWNVF
-1518 VVGLIGRNM
+1518 IVGIIGKNM
-1527 FNIPF
+1527 FNMPF